1 CIEISTLV
9 LTRVLHMLLTRH
21 TVPGPER
28 LVAGD
33 HRARKALRCCSG
45 KTYTMDQRKNESIV
59 PSFTQ
64 LEDFLTEHDS
74 NVVWLLVA
82 TILSC
87 GWIIYLTY
95 YNSRNVGLILTL
107 VLNRLHKRGYIHIG
121 SFSFSVLSGKVM
133 VREIYYITEDMSIRI
148 QDGFIIFRWWKM
160 YNPKQKQHDPKA
172 ETRLYVTVND
182 FEFHVYNRS
191 DLYGRLQELFG
202 LEPTIVPPRKEED
215 KTQGAGGARTQ
226 SKIERVKVKTES
238 QDPTSSW
245 RSLIPVVKVSVSTGR
260 LAFGNHYQPQT
271 LCVSFDDAFLTYTT
285 KPPSSHLDQFMHIV
299 KGKLENVRVMLV
311 PSPRYVGLQNDEP
324 PRLMGEGFVVMHSND
339 VDVYYYMDEPGLVP
353 EEVEENIDGETS
365 SEDCKLQDLPPC
377 WGLDIVCGK
386 GTDFNYGPWAD
397 RQRDC
402 LWKFFFP
409 PDYQVLKVSEIA
421 QPGRPRQVLAF
432 ELRMNIIADAT
443 VDLLFTKNRFLV
455 TTESKGECVVM
466 ISVSRQLSSM
476 QETNAVHV
484 NVGAGSYLEI
494 NIPVTV
500 EEGGYTPAIKG
511 QLLHVDATTSMQY
524 RALLEAEMLAFHI
537 NASYPRVWNMPQ
549 TWQCELEVYKA
560 TYHFIF
566 AQKHFFTVYLAACG
580 ETLTLDFSLP
590 FTDFVPATC
599 STRFSLRGE
608 EVDLHLFLPDCHPS
622 KYSLFMLVK
631 NCHPH
636 RVAPDSGVAAEC
648 QSGQSGQ
655 KAAKPKAGWV
665 ECWTVPSVVLTIDYT
680 WHPIY
685 PQKADEQLKQSLS
698 EMEETL
704 LSVLRPAQRAPGRAA
719 PPPSAPRP
727 PVDPAELPPDRL
739 HVEMALSPDSQM
751 TLYGPLLNAF
761 LCIKENYFGEDD
773 VYMDFEEAASSP
785 VVSLSTS
792 SSSGWMAA
800 GAENGRQESESPARS
815 PHPLSLRPWDITVL
829 VNLYKVHGRLPVHG
843 TADGPECPT
852 AFLERLCFEMKKGLC
867 ETMLQLVLSPLNV
880 FVSDNYQVATV
891 PRMALG
897 TASGPR
903 PLGLAGCAR
912 VVLPCLTAVFPQRP
926 PADESLREGH
936 ISLSGLQLR
945 AHAMFSAEGLPL
957 GSDSLEYA
965 WLIDVQAGS
974 LTAKVTAPQVW
985 PPHWPA
991 PVMDPAADG
1000 SPARLSSQL
1009 ASLLEWGQTFAFHVV
1024 CREYELERPKSVVL
1038 CQHGVDRRF
1047 CESKL
1052 SCVPGPCPASEE
1064 LKYTMTRVA
1073 LAGADL
1079 HVVEQ
1084 GCATNLKMGAV
1095 RVANCNL
1102 HSPTVGE
1109 GVSAAVQ
1116 DLHVRQFVEQPSS
1129 PRAGLQPA
1137 VLRRACWLEAG
1148 SASLGLVTVDVALAA
1163 DHPSKHEAQRHF
1175 LETHDARTKRDA
1187 LPSHTPRCLS
1197 LCRLWFLWPED
1208 NLTSRRCRS
1217 KCGCLGGCRFFGGTA
1232 GGLDFFRLEELT
1244 PSSSSA
1250 FSSTSAE
1257 SDMCYGQSLLQ
1268 PGERVVTRGVL
1279 TMADST
1285 VARARVPRPGWRGM
1299 DGAKGKEWESKAV
1312 GAEAERRAQP
1322 LSLQVP
1328 LRPHSASSSSE
1339 ESGSS
1344 GAAQPLLAGETESP
1358 ASTSGAEDRVAPR
1371 GFLPPVKRD
1380 EGPAS
1385 APADVSGSSPVS
1397 PHAQERPAGQ
1407 SPLRSPLKRQAS
1419 VCSARLGST
1428 KSLTAAFYGDK
1439 QPAAVGVQ
1447 FSSDVSRSDEN
1458 VLDSPKQR
1466 RSFGSFPYTPSADS
1480 SSFHQYRSMDS
1491 SMSMADSEAYFSA
1504 AEEFEPVSSDEG
1516 PGTYPGRKRKRRQA
1530 QQVDYSRGSVY
1541 HSVEGP
1547 LTGHGESV
1555 LDGRTLP
1562 FRAHP
1567 SQASFV
1573 SALGGEDD
1581 PAEHLHMAEAE
1592 RAEAERAEAEQAPPP
1607 QPARSCYQTYLSQ
1620 FQVVN
1625 WAARHPANK
1634 RTSKSSLHRPLD
1646 LDTPTS
1652 EDSSSSC
1659 EQLSVPTFK
1668 VVKQGLTANALL
1680 DRGLRLSGPTP
1691 TTPYTPLEKKA
1702 GDDTEDEPLVGE
1714 CGPGQPAAQA
1724 RTAAVV
1730 EVRGAVDVVLTPLV
1744 AEALDR
1750 YIEALAH
1757 CASARHPAAIV
1768 DDLHARVL
1776 REVLQSSRPTFSEQL
1791 SSKQDVR
1798 GTKTEHPP
1806 TLGTTTHG
1814 QAQTPLT
1821 RKQDGVT
1828 VRGLQASVSIPK
1840 VNLCLLQASV
1850 EEPPGAAPGRAV
1862 AHVSLVALC
1871 FDRITTQVRMNRG
1884 VVEEASTGTEPVR
1897 TSEFGGY
1904 VHATKMQPQSSGSLR
1919 SNAGAEK
1926 GQEIAAKLNIHRVH
1940 GQLRGLDTTGTGTC
1954 AITAIPFEK
1963 SKVLFTLEELDEFT
1977 FVDETDQQALP
1988 DVTRIGPS
1996 QEKWGWIMFECG
2008 LENLTI
2014 KGGRQSGAVLYDA
2027 LGVMGQAN
2035 VAERGGTPTPNDS
2048 SDSPTGSGY
2057 NTDVSEDALPCG
2069 RASPS
2074 SDLNGNSASDEQDE
2088 GVESDDLKKDLPL
2101 MPPPPDSCSMK
2112 LAIRELW
2119 FSFAAPTNVR
2129 SPAHTF
2135 SRQLNLLSTATPAVG
2150 AWLVPVDQL
2159 TSSLRRLETEGT
2171 LRVCAVMGC
2180 IMTEALENKSVHF
2193 PLRSKYNRLTKV
2205 ARALQEN
2212 PSCLLC
2218 GILHHYLHQARHSVI
2233 EDATTSDGLPAL
2245 VTLKKGLVALAR
2257 QWMKFIVVTPAFKG
2271 VSLHRPAQPLKPHP
2285 SGDQEP
2291 EDGLGL
2297 DSGGGL
2303 QSDTS
2308 ADGAEFEFDAATVSE
2323 HTMLLEGPA
2332 GRPPPGSSAPV
2343 TGAELMRKLSKT
2355 HTHSDSALRI
2365 KGSHPYHSLSYT
2377 SGETATDSPAHGGR
2391 AGAPARESP
2400 RKESLLSYLTG
2411 SFPSLHNLL
2420 EGTPQRGGTAGRS
2433 GSLTRTGTTLAT
2445 DMLSEHPLLSEPSS
2459 VSFYNWMSNAVG
2471 GRAGAAQE
2479 SPIPRPGHGSLPTG
2493 VAPNLPTIPSAS
2505 DFNTVLSSDQ
2515 NTLDGTQSQH
2525 STSQDDVAGVEEA
2538 HPGFPAV
2545 QLADAQV
2552 VFRPLLS
2559 HTGVQAQ
2566 DAAPLCCRMHFGE
2579 HLSFSGALDRL
2590 RADIVDSDTAKERRG
2605 RRARRPGHVNLPPLE
2620 FKPALMLETF
2630 SLSAVVM
2637 EKSVC
2642 TPRPPAHALSFHD
2655 LSKRHHSTLHCDFT
2669 VSCRSIS
2676 QHVDM
2681 ALVRLVHQFSTMVD
2695 GIKATQTD
2703 IKLSRYTAGSASPTP
2718 TFRTRKHRDFRSSDF
2733 SRSSRGS
2740 LNGGNRAG
2748 NAKGKR
2754 APAEGGRKEPRG
2766 KNSLGRSERRTSKV
2780 SRKGSKDVVDHTAIH
2795 MDDSDSVTVS
2805 EQSEPSA
2812 ECWQNMYKLLN
2823 FYSLISDPTGVLEAS
2838 SEAFGPAGNGRRP
2851 SCFRAASQCPQSC
2864 RPRHPGC
2871 GQRVRKAG
2879 QCRESRPGRPR
2890 GPPALRGS
2898 RPGSGRPLGWRWA
2911 GLRLA
2916 LRPSRRVPGVRSP
2929 AEPPCRV
2936 VFEDEQ
2942 DDGSL
2947 ARAQRKRS
2955 VAAAAEPQHVTLI
2968 VFGIGTVT
2976 RTHLEADIG
2985 GLTMESEL
2993 KRIHGSFTLKER
3005 MKEDDRD
3012 LRHRAHRECLP
3023 GPGCPTR
3030 GSSPSRVLPRRAP
3043 PREGLREATPF
3054 LETVVKCSV
3063 AKSQA
3068 LYSAQRGL
3076 RTSNAA
3082 VAKLGAVSV
3091 SIPQHPAT
3099 LHGMM
3104 VRSSHQL
3111 SQQISDLLRPP
3122 SAAPPPAKEDIATPL
3137 PSEKTPTSINQTP
3150 IETNEFPQLPEG
3162 LEKKPIVLKFSAMLD
3177 GIAIGAALLPSLKA
3191 EYKMG
3196 RMRSHGV
3203 TGAQTRFTFELPN
3216 HRLRFTSKV
3225 SATDLST
3232 IPPSASLTLPPV
3244 TMSGK
3249 YVMEE
3254 PDGASDPAWSL
3265 DELPPKQGHYLRGNY
3280 LRCVAEVRLRAL
3292 APSRSPPLLRPRPSF
3307 LSLQATPRL
3316 TKGWESEALG
3326 RLRTPSPD
3334 GTFTARLRLQVGSF
3348 EHNLTTDLLNHLVF
3362 VQKVFM
3368 KEVNE
3373 VIQKVSGG
3381 EQPIPLWNEP
3391 DGTADGEKPKILLYS
3406 LNLQFKGIQVTATT
3420 PSMRAVR
3427 LETGLIELELSN
3439 RLQTKASPGSSS
3451 CLKLFG
3457 KCQVDLNLALGQ
3469 IVKHQVYEEAG
3480 SDFHQVAY
3488 FKTRI
3493 GLRNALREEISG
3505 SSDREAVLITLNRP
3519 IVYAQPVAFD
3529 RAVLFWLNYKA
3540 AYDNWNEQR
3549 MALHRDIHVATK
3561 EVVDMLPGIQQTS
3574 AQALGTLFLQLTV
3587 NDLGICL
3594 PISSAAQSTH
3604 PGDLD
3609 TGSALVLTIES
3620 TLITA
3625 CSSESLVSKGH
3636 FKNFCIRFAD
3646 GFETSWDDWKPEVRG
3661 DLVMNACVV
3670 PDGTYEVCSRTAGQA
3685 AAESSSAGTWTL
3697 NVLWKMCGI
3706 DVHMDP
3712 NIGKRLSALGNTL
3725 TTLTGEEDADDIADL
3740 TSVNMADLSDEDE
3753 VDAASPTAHMEAAD
3767 YRRPGAPGSQAGE
3780 LRGRKAVKRVVDIRE
3795 LNEQAKVIDDLKK
3808 LGASEGTIN
3817 QEIQRYQ
3824 QLESVAANDI
3834 RRDVRK
3840 KLRRSSMR
3848 AASLKD
3854 KWGLS
3859 YKPSYSRSKSISA
3872 SGRPPLKRMERTSSR
3887 LGEAE
3892 ELPEIRVDAAS
3903 PGPRVTFSI
3912 QDTVRV
3918 PRHVVLAAA
3927 EAPKV
3932 RCQGRAAPHCCSA
3945 GACSGLKKTVWG
3957 STPQPSVPGEGCFQ
3971 FPEETELDLLS
3982 VTVDGPPY
3990 YSSHS
3995 EGSCSVFS
4003 SPKTPGGLSPGLTFQ
4018 SEEGRRDD
4026 SLSSSSEDSEKDEDH
4041 ERGRLCVYR
4050 RPLHA
4055 TRKKA
4060 TGFAAVHQLFTE
4072 RWPTAPVGRSLGGAA
4087 TERNIDFELDI
4098 RVEIDSGK
4106 CVLHPS
4112 TLLQEHDDMG
4122 LRRSCDRSSRSLD
4135 QDSPS
4140 KKKKFHANYASTTH
4154 LMAGKKVPSSLQT
4167 KPGDQET
4174 TVFYIPGV
4182 DVKLHYN
4189 SKTLKTESPN
4199 ASRGSSLPRTL
4210 SKESKL
4216 YAKGKGGAGVKTAK
4230 LYAWVALQSLPEEMV
4245 ISPCLLDFLEKAL
4258 ETIPITPIE
4267 RNFTT
4272 VSSQDEDMGHF
4283 EMPDPLEE
4291 STTSLVSSSTSAY
4304 ASFPVDVVVYV
4315 RVQPSQIKFSCLPVS
4330 RVECMLKLPSLDLVF
4345 SSNRGELEMLG
4356 AVHPAEAPS
4365 PGGTTAQSGARPCA
4379 SKSGTPG
4386 SSGLG
4391 SPLGRSRH
4399 SSSQSDLSGASSS
4412 SSGLSFT
4419 ACMSDFSLYVFHP
4432 YGAGKQKTA
4441 VSGLTAGSGGLG
4453 NVDEEPTSVTGRKDS
4468 LSINLEFVKVSLSR
4482 IRRSGG
4488 ASFSDG
4494 QPSGKSAGKVD
4505 TTLINISAVCDIG
4518 SASFKYDMR
4527 RLSEILAFPRAWY
4540 RRSIARRLFLGDQ
4553 TINLPTSGPGTP
4565 DSIEGI
4571 SQHLSPESSR
4581 KAYCRAWEQPSQ
4593 SASFSHTPQS
4603 PSVFGEH
4610 MASSTMSPGTA
4621 AQSLKSPVPTRSRSV
4636 SDSSVPRRD
4645 SLSKTSTPFNK
4656 SSKAASQQ
4664 GAPWETLVVFAIN
4677 LKQLNVQMNMSNVM
4691 GNTTW
4696 TTSGLKS
4703 QGRLSVGSNR
4713 DREISMSVGLGRSQL
4728 DSKGGV
4734 VGGTIDVNAL
4744 EMVAHISEHP
4754 NQQPS
4759 HKIQITMGS
4768 TEARVDYMGSSILMG
4783 IFSNADLKLQDE
4795 WKVNLYNTLDS
4806 SMTDKSEIFVHGD
4819 LKWDIFQVM
4828 ISRSTTPDLI
4838 KIGMK
4843 LQEFFTQQFDTSKR
4857 ALSTWGPVPYL
4868 PPKMTTTNLER
4879 SSQEQLLDAAHHRHW
4894 PGVLKV
4900 VSGCHISLFQVP
4912 LPEDGMQFGGSMSL
4926 HGNHMTL
4933 ACFHGPNFRSKS
4945 WALFH
4950 LEEPNIAFWTEAQKI
4965 WEDGSS
4971 DHSTYIVQ
4979 TLDFHLGH
4987 NTMVT
4992 KPCGALESPMA
5003 TITKITRRRHENP
5016 PHGVASVKEWFNY
5029 VTATRNEELN
5039 LLRNVDAN
5047 NMENSTAVKNSS
5059 LLSGF
5064 RGGSSYNH
5072 ETETI
5077 FALPRMQL
5085 DFKSIHVQ
5093 EPQEPSLQDANQKP
5107 KVECSVVTEFT
5118 DHICVTMDAELIMF
5132 LHDLVSAYLKEKE
5145 KAIFPPRIL
5154 STRPGQ
5160 KSPII
5165 LHDDSS
5171 SEKDR
5176 EDGITYTTVDWRDFM
5191 CNTWHLEP
5199 TLRLISWTGRK
5210 IDPVGVDYIL
5220 QKLGFHHART
5230 TIPKWLQRGVM
5241 DPLDKV
5247 LSVLIK
5253 KLVRPAEAEGP
5264 GPAGPEPVALSS
5276 AVCSRRLG
5284 RSLPLKVPRSRRA
5297 PRGEHWSPAG
5307 RTAGRCSPT
5316 GSAAGSSGLRSP
5328 KPRGGGRGASQLQA
5342 AAPSR
5347 TPQRAPGSRLA
5358 PGVWRSGPPRDTG
5371 ARTREPAASGAPAW
5385 PRGRRGEGE
5394 PG

>member
-1 CIEISTLV
+1 MEQ
-9 LTRVLHMLLTRH
+9 
-21 TVPGPER
+21 
-28 LVAGD
+28 
-33 HRARKALRCCSG
+33 K
-45 KTYTMDQRKNESIV
+45 KNDSIV
-59 PSFTQ
+59 PSITQ
-64 LEDFLTEHDS
+64 LEHFLTEHDS

-107 VLNRLHKRGYIHIG
+107 VLNRLYKHGYIHIG

-172 ETRLYVTVND
+172 ETRLYIMVND

-191 DLYGRLQELFG
+191 ALYGQLQELFG
-202 LEPTIVPPRKEED
+202 LDPTIIPSRKEDE
-215 KTQGAGGARTQ
+215 KAQENGRETTR
-226 SKIERVKVKTES
+226 SNLESVKVKTES
-238 QDPTSSW
+238 QDPSSSW
-245 RSLIPVVKVSVSTGR
+245 RSLIPVIKVNVSTGR

-271 LCVSFDDAFLTYTT
+271 LCINFDDAFLTYTT
-285 KPPSSHLDQFMHIV
+285 KPPSSHLDQFMHIL

-311 PSPRYVGLQNDEP
+311 PSPRYVGLQTDEP
-324 PRLMGEGFVVMHSND
+324 PRLMGEGFVVMQSND
-339 VDVYYYMDEPGLVP
+339 VDIYYYMDEPGLVP
-353 EEVEENIDGETS
+353 EETEENNDGETTD
-365 SEDCKLQDLPPC
+365 EDSKLQDLPPC

-409 PDYQVLKVSEIA
+409 PDYQIMKVSEIA
-421 QPGRPRQVLAF
+421 QPGKPRQILAF

-443 VDLLFTKNRFLV
+443 IDLLFTKNR
-455 TTESKGECVVM
+455 
-466 ISVSRQLSSM
+466 
-476 QETNAVHV
+476 ETNAVHV

-494 NIPVTV
+494 NIPMTV
-500 EEGGYTPAIKG
+500 SENGYSPAIKG
-511 QLLHVDATTSMQY
+511 QLLHVDATSSMQY
-524 RALLEAEMLAFHI
+524 RTLLEAEMLAFHI
-537 NASYPRVWNMPQ
+537 NANYPRIWNMPQ
-549 TWQCELEVYKA
+549 TWQCEVEVYKA

-566 AQKHFFTVYLAACG
+566 AQKNFFADLIQDWSSDSAPDIFSFVPYIWNFKVMFHQFEMIWAANQHNWIDCSTKQQENVYLAACG
-580 ETLTLDFSLP
+580 ETLNIIFSLP
-590 FTDFVPATC
+590 FTDFVPTTC
-599 STRFSLRGE
+599 NTRFSLRGE
-608 EVDLHLFLPDCHPS
+608 DVDLHLFLPDCHPS

-631 NCHPH
+631 DCHPNKIS
-636 RVAPDSGVAAEC
+636 PESCISAEC
-648 QSGQSGQ
+648 QSGQKTG
-655 KAAKPKAGWV
+655 KPKWRNITQEEAGWV
-665 ECWTVPSVVLTIDYT
+665 ECWTVPSVTFTIDYT

-698 EMEETL
+698 EMEETM
-704 LSVLRPAQRAPGRAA
+704 LSV
-719 PPPSAPRP
+719 PRP
-727 PVDPAELPPDRL
+727 SQKTADRIISSPTASTRLPIDPSELPPDKL
-739 HVEMALSPDSQM
+739 HVELEVSPDSQI

-761 LCIKENYFGEDD
+761 LFIKENYFGEDD
-773 VYMDFEEAASSP
+773 MYTDFEEVISSP
-785 VVSLSTS
+785 VLSMSTS
-792 SSSGWMAA
+792 SSSGWTAV
-800 GAENGRQESESPARS
+800 GLENDKKGSESSAKPV
-815 PHPLSLRPWDITVL
+815 HPLTLRPWDITVL
-829 VNLYKVHGRLPVHG
+829 VNVYKVHGRLPVHSS
-843 TADGPECPT
+843 TDGPECPT
-852 AFLERLCFEMKKGLC
+852 AFLERLCFEMKKGFR
-867 ETMLQLVLSPLNV
+867 ETMLQLVLSPLNL
-880 FVSDNYQVATV
+880 FLNDSY
-891 PRMALG
+891 
-897 TASGPR
+897 
-903 PLGLAGCAR
+903 
-912 VVLPCLTAVFPQRP
+912 QRP
-926 PADESLREGH
+926 SVDELLREGH

-945 AHAMFSAEGLPL
+945 AHAMFSAEGLPV
-957 GSDSLEYA
+957 GSDTLEYA
-965 WLIDVQAGS
+965 WLIDVQAGC
-974 LTAKVTAPQVW
+974 LTAKVTAPQ
-985 PPHWPA
+985 
-991 PVMDPAADG
+991 
-1000 SPARLSSQL
+1000 L
-1009 ASLLEWGQTFAFHVV
+1009 ACLLEWGQMFVFHVM
-1024 CREYELERPKSVVL
+1024 CREFELERPKSVIM
-1038 CQHGVDRRF
+1038 CQHGIDRRF
-1047 CESKL
+1047 CESKMN
-1052 SCVPGPCPASEE
+1052 CVPGPCPASDD
-1064 LKYTMTRVA
+1064 LKYTMTR
-1073 LAGADL
+1073 LAVDGADL
-1079 HVVEQ
+1079 YIVEH
-1084 GCATNLKMGAV
+1084 GCATNIKMGAV

-1102 HSPTVGE
+1102 HNQFVGE
-1109 GVSAAVQ
+1109 GISAAIQ
-1116 DLHVRQFVEQPSS
+1116 DFQMRQYVEQVNTC
-1129 PRAGLQPA
+1129 RVGLQPA
-1137 VLRRACWLEAG
+1137 ILRRAYWLEAG
-1148 SASLGLVTVDVALAA
+1148 SVNLGLITADIALAV
-1163 DHPSKHEAQRHF
+1163 DHHSKHEVQRHF
-1175 LETHDARTKRDA
+1175 LETHDSRIK
-1187 LPSHTPRCLS
+1187 
-1197 LCRLWFLWPED
+1197 RLWFLWPDD
-1208 NLTSRRCRS
+1208 NVKNKRS
-1217 KCGCLGGCRFFGGTA
+1217 KNKCGCLGGCRFFGGTVT
-1232 GGLDFFRLEELT
+1232 GLDFFKLEEMT

-1257 SDMCYGQSLLQ
+1257 SDMFYGQSLLQ
-1268 PGERVVTRGVL
+1268 PGEWIITKEIPKIIDSKTNGVKRKDW
-1279 TMADST
+1279 DSRS
-1285 VARARVPRPGWRGM
+1285 VGIEIER
-1299 DGAKGKEWESKAV
+1299 KA
-1312 GAEAERRAQP
+1312 QH
-1322 LSLQVP
+1322 LCLQVP
-1328 LRPHSASSSSE
+1328 LRSHSSSSSSE
-1339 ESGSS
+1339 ENSS
-1344 GAAQPLLAGETESP
+1344 SSAALPLLAGEKESP
-1358 ASTSGAEDRVAPR
+1358 SSATEDHMGQKEFVSGAKRED
-1371 GFLPPVKRD
+1371 GH
-1380 EGPAS
+1380 GS
-1385 APADVSGSSPVS
+1385 TPADVSESSPVS
-1397 PHAQERPAGQ
+1397 PNNQERSVGQ

-1419 VCSARLGST
+1419 VCSTRLGST

-1439 QPAAVGVQ
+1439 QPVPVGVQ

-1480 SSFHQYRSMDS
+1480 NSFHQYRSMDS

-1504 AEEFEPVSSDEG
+1504 AEEFEPISSDEG
-1516 PGTYPGRKRKRRQA
+1516 PGTYPGRKKRKKQA
-1530 QQVDYSRGSVY
+1530 QQIEYSRGSIY

-1547 LTGHGESV
+1547 LTSTVHGEASQ
-1555 LDGRTLP
+1555 DPKTLP
-1562 FRAHP
+1562 IKTHA

-1573 SALGGEDD
+1573 SAVGGEDELV
-1581 PAEHLHMAEAE
+1581 EHMYIGEAE
-1592 RAEAERAEAEQAPPP
+1592 KTVESDQITSQ
-1607 QPARSCYQTYLSQ
+1607 QPIMTCYQSYLTQ

-1625 WAARHPANK
+1625 WSVKHPTNK

-1652 EDSSSSC
+1652 EESASSL
-1659 EQLSVPTFK
+1659 EHLSVPTFK
-1668 VVKQGLTANALL
+1668 IVKQGLTANALL
-1680 DRGLRLSGPTP
+1680 DRGMQLTGSTSN
-1691 TTPYTPLEKKA
+1691 TPYTPLEKKTMDNT
-1702 GDDTEDEPLVGE
+1702 DDETITEEWTLDHPVS
-1714 CGPGQPAAQA
+1714 QT
-1724 RTAAVV
+1724 RTTAIV
-1730 EVRGAVDVVLTPLV
+1730 EIKGTVDVVLTPLV

-1750 YIEALAH
+1750 YIEAMVH
-1757 CASARHPAAIV
+1757 CASTQHPAAIV
-1768 DDLHARVL
+1768 DDLHYKVL
-1776 REVLQSSRPTFSEQL
+1776 REAVQNSKTTFSENL

-1798 GTKTEHPP
+1798 GTKTENPA
-1806 TLGTTTHG
+1806 TGTTNQG
-1814 QAQTPLT
+1814 QAQTNLSL
-1821 RKQDGVT
+1821 KQDNVKIK
-1828 VRGLQASVSIPK
+1828 GLQANVTIPK

-1850 EEPPGAAPGRAV
+1850 EETPGIASGKTV
-1862 AHVSLVALC
+1862 THVSLVALC
-1871 FDRITTQVRMNRG
+1871 FDRIATQVRMNRG
-1884 VVEEASTGTEPVR
+1884 LIEETSNNADTGRNSVTFDRYIHAS
-1897 TSEFGGY
+1897 
-1904 VHATKMQPQSSGSLR
+1904 KMQPQSSGSLR

-1926 GQEIAAKLNIHRVH
+1926 GKEIAAKLNVHRVH
-1940 GQLRGLDTTGTGTC
+1940 GQLRGLDTTDIGTC

-1963 SKVLFTLEELDEFT
+1963 SKVLFTLEELDEFS
-1977 FVDETDQQALP
+1977 FIDETDQQAVP

-1996 QEKWGWIMFECG
+1996 QERWGWIMFECG
-2008 LENLTI
+2008 IENLTI
-2014 KGGRQSGAVLYDA
+2014 KGGRQSGAVLYSTF
-2027 LGVMGQAN
+2027 GVMGKSSAT
-2035 VAERGGTPTPNDS
+2035 ERGGLLASNNS

-2057 NTDVSEDALPCG
+2057 NTDVSDDNLPCD
-2069 RASPS
+2069 RSPS
-2074 SDLNGNSASDEQDE
+2074 SDINGNSVSDEQDE

-2112 LAIRELW
+2112 LTIKEIW
-2119 FSFAAPTNVR
+2119 FSFAAPTNMR
-2129 SPAHTF
+2129 SPAHIF

-2150 AWLVPVDQL
+2150 AWLVPIDQL
-2159 TSSLRRLETEGT
+2159 KSSLNRLETEGT
-2171 LRVCAVMGC
+2171 LRICAVMGC
-2180 IMTEALENKSVHF
+2180 IMTEALENKSMHF

-2205 ARALQEN
+2205 ARFLQEN

-2218 GILHHYLHQARHSVI
+2218 NILHHYLHQANYSII
-2233 EDATTSDGLPAL
+2233 EDATMSDGLPAL

-2271 VSLHRPAQPLKPHP
+2271 VSLHRPAQPLKPQTAACH
-2285 SGDQEP
+2285 EH
-2291 EDGLGL
+2291 EDGVGL
-2297 DSGGGL
+2297 DNGGGL

-2323 HTMLLEGPA
+2323 HTMLLEGTA
-2332 GRPPPGSSAPV
+2332 TRPPPAGVSSGPV
-2343 TGAELMRKLSKT
+2343 TGAEIMRKLSKS
-2355 HTHSDSALRI
+2355 HTHSDSALKI
-2365 KGSHPYHSLSYT
+2365 KGIHPYQSLSYT
-2377 SGETATDSPAHGGR
+2377 SGDTATDSPVHVGR
-2391 AGAPARESP
+2391 SGMPVKESP

-2420 EGTPQRGGTAGRS
+2420 EGTPQRSTTAVKS
-2433 GSLTRTGTTLAT
+2433 SSLTRTGNTVAT

-2471 GRAGAAQE
+2471 NRGGVVQE
-2479 SPIPRPGHGSLPTG
+2479 SPNTKSGHNSLPTG

-2515 NTLDGTQSQH
+2515 NTLDGTHSQH
-2525 STSQDDVAGVEEA
+2525 STSQDDIAGVEEGNQ
-2538 HPGFPAV
+2538 GFPAV

-2552 VFRPLLS
+2552 VFKPLLS
-2559 HTGVQAQ
+2559 HTGIQSQ
-2566 DAAPLCCRMHFGE
+2566 DAVPLCYRMYFGE
-2579 HLSFSGALDRL
+2579 YLSFSGTLDCL
-2590 RADIVDSDTAKERRG
+2590 RADIVDSDTTKERKSK
-2605 RRARRPGHVNLPPLE
+2605 RARRQGAVNLPPLE

-2630 SLSAVVM
+2630 SISAVVM
-2637 EKSVC
+2637 EKSMC
-2642 TPRPPAHALSFHD
+2642 TPQNSTNALSFHD
-2655 LSKRHHSTLHCDFT
+2655 LNKRYYNTFHCNFT
-2669 VSCRSIS
+2669 ISCQSIS

-2681 ALVRLVHQFSTMVD
+2681 ALVRLIHQFSTMID
-2695 GIKATQTD
+2695 DIKATQTD

-2718 TFRTRKHRDFRSSDF
+2718 TFKTRKHRDFRSSDF

-2740 LNGGNRAG
+2740 INGGNRVN
-2748 NAKGKR
+2748 NAKNKR
-2754 APAEGGRKEPRG
+2754 TNNENNKKESRN

-2780 SRKGSKDVVDHTAIH
+2780 SRKGSKDVVDHMTIH
-2795 MDDSDSVTVS
+2795 MDDSDSITVS

-2823 FYSLISDPTGVLEAS
+2823 FYSLISDPTGILEKS
-2838 SEAFGPAGNGRRP
+2838 SETFGPT
-2851 SCFRAASQCPQSC
+2851 
-2864 RPRHPGC
+2864 
-2871 GQRVRKAG
+2871 
-2879 QCRESRPGRPR
+2879 
-2890 GPPALRGS
+2890 
-2898 RPGSGRPLGWRWA
+2898 
-2911 GLRLA
+2911 
-2916 LRPSRRVPGVRSP
+2916 GVRSP
-2929 AEPPCRV
+2929 TEPACRV
-2936 VFEDEQ
+2936 VFENEQ
-2942 DDGSL
+2942 DNSSL
-2947 ARAQRKRS
+2947 SKTQRKRS
-2955 VAAAAEPQHVTLI
+2955 LVTSEPQHVTLI
-2968 VFGIGTVT
+2968 VFGIGMVN

-2993 KRIHGSFTLKER
+2993 KRIHGSFTLKEK
-3005 MKEDDRD
+3005 MKDVLHQKMTETCATAHIGGVNIVLLEGITPNIQLEDF
-3012 LRHRAHRECLP
+3012 
-3023 GPGCPTR
+3023 PT
-3030 GSSPSRVLPRRAP
+3030 SPTSTAKQ
-3043 PREGLREATPF
+3043 EF
-3054 LETVVKCSV
+3054 LTVVKCSI

-3076 RTSNAA
+3076 KTNNAA
-3082 VAKLGAVSV
+3082 VLKVGAISIN
-3091 SIPQHPAT
+3091 IPQHPAT
-3099 LHGMM
+3099 LHSMM

-3111 SQQISDLLRPP
+3111 SKQISDLIRQPSTAPQPP
-3122 SAAPPPAKEDIATPL
+3122 KEDVATPL
-3137 PSEKTPTSINQTP
+3137 PSEKTPTSVNQTP
-3150 IETNEFPQLPEG
+3150 VETNEFPQLPEG
-3162 LEKKPIVLKFSAMLD
+3162 LEKKPIVLKFSAMID

-3196 RMRSHGV
+3196 RMRSHGM

-3225 SATDLST
+3225 SATDMST
-3232 IPPSASLTLPPV
+3232 IPPSANLNLPPV

-3254 PDGASDPAWSL
+3254 HDTYSDQIWSI
-3265 DELPPKQGHYLRGNY
+3265 DELPTKQGYYLQGNY
-3280 LRCVAEVRLRAL
+3280 LRCVAE
-3292 APSRSPPLLRPRPSF
+3292 
-3307 LSLQATPRL
+3307 
-3316 TKGWESEALG
+3316 
-3326 RLRTPSPD
+3326 
-3334 GTFTARLRLQVGSF
+3334 VGSF

-3381 EQPIPLWNEP
+3381 EQPIPLWNEH
-3391 DGTADGEKPKILLYS
+3391 DGTTDGEKPKILLYS
-3406 LNLQFKGIQVTATT
+3406 LSLQFKGIQVTATT

-3427 LETGLIELELSN
+3427 FETGLIELELSN
-3439 RLQTKASPGSSS
+3439 RIQTKAMPGSTSY
-3451 CLKLFG
+3451 LKLFG

-3519 IVYAQPVAFD
+3519 IVFAQPVAFD

-3549 MALHRDIHVATK
+3549 LALHKDIHMATK

-3574 AQALGTLFLQLTV
+3574 AQAFGTLFLQLTV
-3587 NDLGICL
+3587 HDLGICL
-3594 PISSAAQSTH
+3594 PITNAPQTNHTA
-3604 PGDLD
+3604 DLD

-3646 GFETSWDDWKPEVRG
+3646 GFETSWDDWKPEIRG

-3712 NIGKRLSALGNTL
+3712 NIGKRLNALGNTL
-3725 TTLTGEEDADDIADL
+3725 TTLTGEEDVDDIADL
-3740 TSVNMADLSDEDE
+3740 NSVNIADLSDEDE
-3753 VDAASPTAHMEAAD
+3753 VDTMSPTIHAETVD
-3767 YRRPGAPGSQAGE
+3767 YRRQGASGSQVGE
-3780 LRGRKAVKRVVDIRE
+3780 QRGRKFVKRLVDIRE

-3824 QLESVAANDI
+3824 QLESVAVNDI

-3854 KWGLS
+3854 KWGLG
-3859 YKPSYSRSKSISA
+3859 YKPSYNRSKTISA
-3872 SGRPPLKRMERTSSR
+3872 SGRPPLKRMDRASSR
-3887 LGEAE
+3887 LGDSE

-3903 PGPRVTFSI
+3903 PGPRVTFNI
-3912 QDTVRV
+3912 QD
-3918 PRHVVLAAA
+3918 
-3927 EAPKV
+3927 
-3932 RCQGRAAPHCCSA
+3932 
-3945 GACSGLKKTVWG
+3945 
-3957 STPQPSVPGEGCFQ
+3957 
-3971 FPEETELDLLS
+3971 
-3982 VTVDGPPY
+3982 PP
-3990 YSSHS
+3990 
-3995 EGSCSVFS
+3995 
-4003 SPKTPGGLSPGLTFQ
+4003 
-4018 SEEGRRDD
+4018 EEGRRDD
-4026 SLSSSSEDSEKDEDH
+4026 SLSSTSEDSEKEEDH
-4041 ERGRLCVYR
+4041 EREKAYFYR
-4050 RPLHA
+4050 KPQNT

-4060 TGFAAVHQLFTE
+4060 TGFAAVHQLFTD
-4072 RWPTAPVGRSLGGAA
+4072 RWPTTPANRNVTGTT

-4098 RVEIDSGK
+4098 RVEIDCGK
-4106 CVLHPS
+4106 CVLHPT
-4112 TLLQEHDDMG
+4112 TLQQEHDEIS
-4122 LRRSCDRSSRSLD
+4122 LRRSYDRSSRSLD
-4135 QDSPS
+4135 QESPS
-4140 KKKKFHANYASTTH
+4140 KKKKFQTNYASTTH
-4154 LMAGKKVPSSLQT
+4154 LLAGKKVPSSLQT
-4167 KPGDQET
+4167 KPSDLET

-4216 YAKGKGGAGVKTAK
+4216 YAKGKGSGGVKTAK

-4267 RNFTT
+4267 RNYAA
-4272 VSSQDEDMGHF
+4272 VSSQDEDMGQF
-4283 EMPDPLEE
+4283 EIQDSLEE
-4291 STTSLVSSSTSAY
+4291 STASLVSSSTSAY
-4304 ASFPVDVVVYV
+4304 SSFPVDVVVYV

-4345 SSNRGELEMLG
+4345 SSNRGELETL
-4356 AVHPAEAPS
+4356 
-4365 PGGTTAQSGARPCA
+4365 GTTCPTENLAVGGNTSQTGSKNSGN
-4379 SKSGTPG
+4379 KTGIPG

-4391 SPLGRSRH
+4391 SPLGRTRH
-4399 SSSQSDLSGASSS
+4399 SSSQSDLTSSNS
-4412 SSGLSFT
+4412 NSSGLSFT

-4432 YGAGKQKTA
+4432 YGAGKQKSA
-4441 VSGLTAGSGGLG
+4441 VTGLTPGSGALG

-4488 ASFSDG
+4488 ASFFES
-4494 QPSGKSAGKVD
+4494 QSASKAASKMD

-4553 TINLPTSGPGTP
+4553 TINLPASGPGTP
-4565 DSIEGI
+4565 DSIDGV

-4581 KAYCRAWEQPSQ
+4581 KAYCRTWEQPCQ
-4593 SASFSHTPQS
+4593 SASFTHMAQS
-4603 PSVFGEH
+4603 PNVFNEH
-4610 MASSTMSPGTA
+4610 NTNTSMSPGTA
-4621 AQSLKSPVPTRSRSV
+4621 NHNLKSPAVARSRSV
-4636 SDSSVPRRD
+4636 SDSSVPHRD
-4645 SLSKTSTPFNK
+4645 TLSKTSTPFNK
-4656 SSKAASQQ
+4656 SNKAASQQ
-4664 GAPWETLVVFAIN
+4664 GTPWETLVVFAMN

-4728 DSKGGV
+4728 DSRGGV
-4734 VGGTIDVNAL
+4734 VGGTIDVNTL

-4806 SMTDKSEIFVHGD
+4806 SISDKSEIFVHGD

-4868 PPKMTTTNLER
+4868 PPKTVANIEK
-4879 SSQEQLLDAAHHRHW
+4879 SSHEQLLDAAHHRHW

-4900 VSGCHISLFQVP
+4900 VSGGHISLFQVP

-4971 DHSTYIVQ
+4971 EHSTYVVQ

-5047 NMENSTAVKNSS
+5047 NTESSTTVKSSS

-5093 EPQEPSLQDANQKP
+5093 EPQEPSLQDTSVKP
-5107 KVECSVVTEFT
+5107 TVECSVVTEFT

-5160 KSPII
+5160 KSPVSV
-5165 LHDDSS
+5165 LDESS
-5171 SEKDR
+5171 TERDAEES
-5176 EDGITYTTVDWRDFM
+5176 ITYTTVDWREFM

-5253 KLVRPAEAEGP
+5253 KLGT
-5264 GPAGPEPVALSS
+5264 ALQDEKEKK
-5276 AVCSRRLG
+5276 G
-5284 RSLPLKVPRSRRA
+5284 KDKE
-5297 PRGEHWSPAG
+5297 EH
-5307 RTAGRCSPT
+5307 
-5316 GSAAGSSGLRSP
+5316 
-5328 KPRGGGRGASQLQA
+5328 
-5342 AAPSR
+5342 
-5347 TPQRAPGSRLA
+5347 
-5358 PGVWRSGPPRDTG
+5358 
-5371 ARTREPAASGAPAW
+5371 
-5385 PRGRRGEGE
+5385 
-5394 PG
+5394 

>member
-1 CIEISTLV
+1 
-9 LTRVLHMLLTRH
+9 
-21 TVPGPER
+21 
-28 LVAGD
+28 
-33 HRARKALRCCSG
+33 
-45 KTYTMDQRKNESIV
+45 MDQRKNDSLV
-59 PSFTQ
+59 PSITQ
-64 LEDFLTEHDS
+64 LEDFLTEHNS

-107 VLNRLHKRGYIHIG
+107 VLNRLYKHGYIHIG

-133 VREIYYITEDMSIRI
+133 VREIYYINEDMSIRI

-172 ETRLYVTVND
+172 ETRLYITVND

-191 DLYGRLQELFG
+191 DLYGQLQELFG
-202 LEPTIVPPRKEED
+202 LDPTIIPPKKEDE
-215 KTQGAGGARTQ
+215 KAHENGR
-226 SKIERVKVKTES
+226 ERPQPSLESVKVKSES
-238 QDPTSSW
+238 QDPSSSW
-245 RSLIPVVKVSVSTGR
+245 RSLIPVIKVNVSTGR

-271 LCVSFDDAFLTYTT
+271 LCINFDDAFLTYAT

-324 PRLMGEGFVVMHSND
+324 PRLMGEGFVVMQSND
-339 VDVYYYMDEPGLVP
+339 VDIYYYMDEPGPVP
-353 EEVEENIDGETS
+353 EKSEENIEGETS
-365 SEDCKLQDLPPC
+365 NEDNKLQDLPPC

-409 PDYQVLKVSEIA
+409 PDYQVMKVSEIA
-421 QPGRPRQVLAF
+421 QPGKPRQILAF

-443 VDLLFTKNRFLV
+443 IDLLFTKNR
-455 TTESKGECVVM
+455 
-466 ISVSRQLSSM
+466 
-476 QETNAVHV
+476 ETNAVHV

-494 NIPVTV
+494 NIPMTV
-500 EEGGYTPAIKG
+500 GENGYTPAIKG
-511 QLLHVDATTSMQY
+511 QLLHVDATSSMQY
-524 RALLEAEMLAFHI
+524 RTLLEAEMLAFHI
-537 NASYPRVWNMPQ
+537 NASYPRIWNMPQ
-549 TWQCELEVYKA
+549 KWQCELEVYKA

-566 AQKHFFTVYLAACG
+566 AQKNFFTDLIQDWSSDSAPDIFSFVPYTWNFKIMFHQFEMIWAANQHNWIDCSTKQQENVYLAACG
-580 ETLTLDFSLP
+580 ETLNIDFSLP
-590 FTDFVPATC
+590 FTDFVPTTC
-599 STRFSLRGE
+599 STKFTLKGE
-608 EVDLHLFLPDCHPS
+608 DVDLHLFLPDCHPS

-631 NCHPH
+631 NCHPNKMT
-636 RVAPDSGVAAEC
+636 PESSIPAEC
-648 QSGQSGQ
+648 QSGH
-655 KAAKPKAGWV
+655 KTVKPKWRNITQEKCGWV
-665 ECWTVPSVVLTIDYT
+665 ECWTVPSVKLTIDYT
-680 WHPIY
+680 WHPVY

-698 EMEETL
+698 EMEETM
-704 LSVLRPAQRAPGRAA
+704 LSVLRPSQKAVDRTLSSPTTSSRLAID
-719 PPPSAPRP
+719 PS
-727 PVDPAELPPDRL
+727 ELPPDKL
-739 HVEMALSPDSQM
+739 HVEMELSPDSQI

-761 LCIKENYFGEDD
+761 LSIKENYFGEDD
-773 VYMDFEEAASSP
+773 MYTDFEEIISSP
-785 VVSLSTS
+785 VLSMSTS
-792 SSSGWMAA
+792 SSSGWTAV
-800 GAENGRQESESPARS
+800 GVDNEKKDNESSSKPV
-815 PHPLSLRPWDITVL
+815 HPLSLRPWDITVL

-843 TADGPECPT
+843 STDSPECPT
-852 AFLERLCFEMKKGLC
+852 AFLERLCFEMKKGFR
-867 ETMLQLVLSPLNV
+867 ETMLQLVLSPLNI
-880 FVSDNYQVATV
+880 FLNDSYQ
-891 PRMALG
+891 
-897 TASGPR
+897 
-903 PLGLAGCAR
+903 
-912 VVLPCLTAVFPQRP
+912 QRP
-926 PADESLREGH
+926 PVDEVLREGH

-965 WLIDVQAGS
+965 WLIDVQAGC
-974 LTAKVTAPQVW
+974 LTAKVTAPQ
-985 PPHWPA
+985 
-991 PVMDPAADG
+991 
-1000 SPARLSSQL
+1000 L
-1009 ASLLEWGQTFAFHVV
+1009 ACLLEWGQTFVYHVV
-1024 CREYELERPKSVVL
+1024 CREFELERPKSVII
-1038 CQHGVDRRF
+1038 CQHGIDHRF
-1047 CESKL
+1047 CESKM
-1052 SCVPGPCPASEE
+1052 SCVPGPCQTSDD
-1064 LKYTMTRVA
+1064 LKYTMTR
-1073 LAGADL
+1073 LAVDGADL
-1079 HVVEQ
+1079 YIVEH
-1084 GCATNLKMGAV
+1084 GCATNIKMGAV

-1102 HSPTVGE
+1102 HNQSVGE
-1109 GVSAAVQ
+1109 GISAAIQ
-1116 DLHVRQFVEQPSS
+1116 DFQMRQYIEQLNSC
-1129 PRAGLQPA
+1129 RVGLQPA
-1137 VLRRACWLEAG
+1137 VLRRAYWLEAG
-1148 SASLGLVTVDVALAA
+1148 SANLGLITADVALAA
-1163 DHPSKHEAQRHF
+1163 DHHSKHEVQRHF
-1175 LETHDARTKRDA
+1175 LEIHDSRTK
-1187 LPSHTPRCLS
+1187 
-1197 LCRLWFLWPED
+1197 RLWFLWPDD
-1208 NLTSRRCRS
+1208 NVKNKRS
-1217 KCGCLGGCRFFGGTA
+1217 KNKCGCLGGCRFFGGTVT
-1232 GGLDFFRLEELT
+1232 GLDFFKLEELT

-1250 FSSTSAE
+1250 FSSTSAD
-1257 SDMCYGQSLLQ
+1257 SDMFYGQSLLQ
-1268 PGERVVTRGVL
+1268 PGEWIITKEIPKVIEGKVN
-1279 TMADST
+1279 
-1285 VARARVPRPGWRGM
+1285 GM
-1299 DGAKGKEWESKAV
+1299 KRKDWECKSVGIEVERKA
-1312 GAEAERRAQP
+1312 QH

-1328 LRPHSASSSSE
+1328 LRSHSSSSSSE
-1339 ESGSS
+1339 ENSS
-1344 GAAQPLLAGETESP
+1344 SSAALPLLAADKESP
-1358 ASTSGAEDRVAPR
+1358 SSTTEELLVQKE
-1371 GFLPPVKRD
+1371 FPPGNKRD
-1380 EGPAS
+1380 DGHGSILAE
-1385 APADVSGSSPVS
+1385 VSENGPVS
-1397 PHAQERPAGQ
+1397 PGSQEKSVAQ

-1419 VCSARLGST
+1419 VCSTRLGST

-1439 QPAAVGVQ
+1439 QPVTVGVQ

-1480 SSFHQYRSMDS
+1480 NSFHQYRSMDS

-1516 PGTYPGRKRKRRQA
+1516 PGTYPGRKKKKKQT
-1530 QQVDYSRGSVY
+1530 QQIDYSRGSIY
-1541 HSVEGP
+1541 HSIEGP
-1547 LTGHGESV
+1547 LTSSAHGEGSQ
-1555 LDGRTLP
+1555 DPRTL
-1562 FRAHP
+1562 AIKTHP

-1573 SALGGEDD
+1573 SALGGEDELV
-1581 PAEHLHMAEAE
+1581 EHLYTVESE
-1592 RAEAERAEAEQAPPP
+1592 KSTGNEQITSQ
-1607 QPARSCYQTYLSQ
+1607 QPVMSCYQAYLTQ
-1620 FQVVN
+1620 YQVIN
-1625 WAARHPANK
+1625 WSVKHPTNK

-1652 EDSSSSC
+1652 EENSSSF
-1659 EQLSVPTFK
+1659 EQLFVPTFK
-1668 VVKQGLTANALL
+1668 VIKQGLTANALL
-1680 DRGLRLSGPTP
+1680 DRGMQLSGSTSN
-1691 TTPYTPLEKKA
+1691 TPYTPLEKK
-1702 GDDTEDEPLVGE
+1702 GMDNTDDETLTEEWNLD
-1714 CGPGQPAAQA
+1714 QPVSQT
-1724 RTAAVV
+1724 RTTAIV
-1730 EVRGAVDVVLTPLV
+1730 EIKGTVDVVLTPLV

-1750 YIEALAH
+1750 YIEAMVH
-1757 CASARHPAAIV
+1757 CVSTRHPAAIV
-1768 DDLHARVL
+1768 DDLHS
-1776 REVLQSSRPTFSEQL
+1776 EVLSEAIQNSKTTFSENL
-1791 SSKQDVR
+1791 SSKPDVR
-1798 GTKTEHPP
+1798 GTKPEQP
-1806 TLGTTTHG
+1806 TTGTATANQG
-1814 QAQTPLT
+1814 QAQTNLSL
-1821 RKQDGVT
+1821 KQDNVT
-1828 VRGLQASVSIPK
+1828 IKGLQANVTIPK

-1850 EEPPGAAPGRAV
+1850 EESSSSAAGRSV
-1862 AHVSLVALC
+1862 THVSLVALC
-1871 FDRITTQVRMNRG
+1871 FDRIATQVRMNRG
-1884 VVEEASTGTEPVR
+1884 VVEETSNNAEPGR
-1897 TSEFGGY
+1897 TSVNFDRY
-1904 VHATKMQPQSSGSLR
+1904 VHASKMQPQSSGSLR
-1919 SNAGAEK
+1919 SNAGVEK
-1926 GQEIAAKLNIHRVH
+1926 GKEIAAKLNIHRVH
-1940 GQLRGLDTTGTGTC
+1940 GQLRGLDTTDMGTC

-1963 SKVLFTLEELDEFT
+1963 SKVLFTLEELDDFT
-1977 FVDETDQQALP
+1977 FVDETDQHTVP
-1988 DVTRIGPS
+1988 DATRMGPS

-2014 KGGRQSGAVLYDA
+2014 KGGRQSGALLYNTF
-2027 LGVMGQAN
+2027 GIMGKSNAT
-2035 VAERGGTPTPNDS
+2035 ERGGLLTSNNS

-2057 NTDVSEDALPCG
+2057 NTDVSEENLPCD
-2069 RASPS
+2069 RISPS
-2074 SDLNGNSASDEQDE
+2074 SDINGNSVSDEQDE

-2112 LAIRELW
+2112 LTIKEIW

-2129 SPAHTF
+2129 APPHTF

-2150 AWLVPVDQL
+2150 AWLVPIDQL
-2159 TSSLRRLETEGT
+2159 KSSLNKLETEGT
-2171 LRVCAVMGC
+2171 LRICAVMGC

-2193 PLRSKYNRLTKV
+2193 PLRSKYNRLTKL
-2205 ARALQEN
+2205 ARFLQEN

-2218 GILHHYLHQARHSVI
+2218 NILHHYLHQANYSII
-2233 EDATTSDGLPAL
+2233 EDATMSDGLPAL

-2257 QWMKFIVVTPAFKG
+2257 QWMKFIVVTPTFKG
-2271 VSLHRPAQPLKPHP
+2271 VSLHRPTQPLKPQTALHH
-2285 SGDQEP
+2285 EH

-2297 DSGGGL
+2297 DNGGGL

-2323 HTMLLEGPA
+2323 HTMLLEGIA
-2332 GRPPPGSSAPV
+2332 NRPPPGGGSSGPV
-2343 TGAELMRKLSKT
+2343 SGAEIMRKLSKS
-2355 HTHSDSALRI
+2355 HTHSDSALKI
-2365 KGSHPYHSLSYT
+2365 KGIHPYHSLSYT
-2377 SGETATDSPAHGGR
+2377 SGDTATDSPVHVGR
-2391 AGAPARESP
+2391 SGLPVRESP

-2420 EGTPQRGGTAGRS
+2420 EGTPQRSTTAVKS
-2433 GSLTRTGTTLAT
+2433 SSLTRTGNTVAT

-2471 GRAGAAQE
+2471 NRGSVVQE
-2479 SPIPRPGHGSLPTG
+2479 SPVTKSGHNSLPTG
-2493 VAPNLPTIPSAS
+2493 AAPNLPTIPSAS

-2515 NTLDGTQSQH
+2515 NTLDGTHSQH
-2525 STSQDDVAGVEEA
+2525 STSQDDVAGVEEGNQ
-2538 HPGFPAV
+2538 GFPAV

-2552 VFRPLLS
+2552 VFKPLLS
-2559 HTGVQAQ
+2559 HTGIQSQ
-2566 DAAPLCCRMHFGE
+2566 DAMPLCYRMYFGE
-2579 HLSFSGALDRL
+2579 HLSFSGTLDCL
-2590 RADIVDSDTAKERRG
+2590 RADIVDSDTTKERKSK
-2605 RRARRPGHVNLPPLE
+2605 RARRQGAVNLPPLE

-2637 EKSVC
+2637 EKSMC
-2642 TPRPPAHALSFHD
+2642 TPQNSANALSFHD
-2655 LSKRHHSTLHCDFT
+2655 LNKRYYNTFHCNFT
-2669 VSCRSIS
+2669 ISCQSIS

-2681 ALVRLVHQFSTMVD
+2681 ALVRLIHQFSTMID
-2695 GIKATQTD
+2695 DIKATQTD

-2718 TFRTRKHRDFRSSDF
+2718 TFKTRKHRDFRSSDF

-2740 LNGGNRAG
+2740 LNGGNRVN
-2748 NAKGKR
+2748 NAKNKR
-2754 APAEGGRKEPRG
+2754 TNNENNKKEPRN
-2766 KNSLGRSERRTSKV
+2766 KNSVGRSERRTSKV
-2780 SRKGSKDVVDHTAIH
+2780 SRKGSKDVVDHMTIH
-2795 MDDSDSVTVS
+2795 MDDSDSITVS

-2823 FYSLISDPTGVLEAS
+2823 FYSLISDPTGILEKS
-2838 SEAFGPAGNGRRP
+2838 SETFGPAG
-2851 SCFRAASQCPQSC
+2851 
-2864 RPRHPGC
+2864 
-2871 GQRVRKAG
+2871 
-2879 QCRESRPGRPR
+2879 
-2890 GPPALRGS
+2890 
-2898 RPGSGRPLGWRWA
+2898 
-2911 GLRLA
+2911 
-2916 LRPSRRVPGVRSP
+2916 VRSP
-2929 AEPPCRV
+2929 TEPTCKV
-2936 VFEDEQ
+2936 VFENEQ
-2942 DDGSL
+2942 DNNSL
-2947 ARAQRKRS
+2947 NKTQRKRS
-2955 VAAAAEPQHVTLI
+2955 LVIAEPQHVTLI
-2968 VFGIGTVT
+2968 VFGIGMVN

-2993 KRIHGSFTLKER
+2993 KRIHGSFTLKEK
-3005 MKEDDRD
+3005 MKDVLHQKMTETCAT
-3012 LRHRAHRECLP
+3012 AHI
-3023 GPGCPTR
+3023 GGVNI
-3030 GSSPSRVLPRRAP
+3030 VLL
-3043 PREGLREATPF
+3043 EGITPNIQ
-3054 LETVVKCSV
+3054 TVVKCSI

-3076 RTSNAA
+3076 KTNNAA
-3082 VAKLGAVSV
+3082 VFKVGAISIN
-3091 SIPQHPAT
+3091 IPQHPAT
-3099 LHGMM
+3099 LHSMM

-3111 SQQISDLLRPP
+3111 SKQISDLIRQP
-3122 SAAPPPAKEDIATPL
+3122 STAPQSVKEDIATPL

-3196 RMRSHGV
+3196 RMRSHGM

-3216 HRLRFTSKV
+3216 HKLRFTSKV
-3225 SATDLST
+3225 SATDMST
-3232 IPPSASLTLPPV
+3232 IPPSASLNLPPV

-3254 PDGASDPAWSL
+3254 HDSYSDQVWNI
-3265 DELPPKQGHYLRGNY
+3265 DELPTKQGYYLQGNY
-3280 LRCVAEVRLRAL
+3280 LRCVAE
-3292 APSRSPPLLRPRPSF
+3292 
-3307 LSLQATPRL
+3307 
-3316 TKGWESEALG
+3316 
-3326 RLRTPSPD
+3326 
-3334 GTFTARLRLQVGSF
+3334 VGSF

-3373 VIQKVSGG
+3373 VIQKVSGPDEKHPSFLRELMEELSEPLRLYFSKSWESGERSDSRKSMVPNRKKSRQEETRNQTKYLSIYRG
-3381 EQPIPLWNEP
+3381 EQPIPLWNEH
-3391 DGTADGEKPKILLYS
+3391 DGTADGDKPKILLYS

-3427 LETGLIELELSN
+3427 FETGLIELELSN
-3439 RLQTKASPGSSS
+3439 RLQTKALPGSSS
-3451 CLKLFG
+3451 YLKLFG

-3549 MALHRDIHVATK
+3549 MALHKDIHMATK

-3574 AQALGTLFLQLTV
+3574 AQAFGTLFLQLTV

-3594 PISSAAQSTH
+3594 PITNAAQSNHT
-3604 PGDLD
+3604 GDLD

-3646 GFETSWDDWKPEVRG
+3646 GFETTWDDWKPEIRG

-3670 PDGTYEVCSRTAGQA
+3670 PDGTYEVCSRTTGQA
-3685 AAESSSAGTWTL
+3685 SAESSSAGTWTL

-3712 NIGKRLSALGNTL
+3712 NIGKRLNALGNTL
-3725 TTLTGEEDADDIADL
+3725 TTLTGEEDVDDIADL
-3740 TSVNMADLSDEDE
+3740 NSVNIADLSDEDE
-3753 VDAASPTAHMEAAD
+3753 VDSMSPTIHTSSDGGSVSGDGYKLTFGQRLVNHLLGLTPHNHRYSVPTEYLFGSELYGSPQSSGSHLKACRAHSWGNEAID
-3767 YRRPGAPGSQAGE
+3767 YRRQGASANQPGE
-3780 LRGRKAVKRVVDIRE
+3780 LRGRKVMKRIVDIRE

-3824 QLESVAANDI
+3824 QLESVAVNDI

-3854 KWGLS
+3854 KWGLG
-3859 YKPSYSRSKSISA
+3859 YKPSYNRSKTISA

-3887 LGEAE
+3887 VGDAE

-3903 PGPRVTFSI
+3903 PGPRVTFNI
-3912 QDTVRV
+3912 QD
-3918 PRHVVLAAA
+3918 PLNN
-3927 EAPKV
+3927 
-3932 RCQGRAAPHCCSA
+3932 
-3945 GACSGLKKTVWG
+3945 TVWG
-3957 STPQPSVPGEGCFQ
+3957 LSQPSGPPGEGYFQ

-3982 VTVDGPPY
+3982 VTIDGPSH
-3990 YSSHS
+3990 YSSNS
-3995 EGSCSVFS
+3995 EGSCSVFN
-4003 SPKTPGGLSPGLTFQ
+4003 SPKTPVVFSQDIPFQ
-4018 SEEGRRDD
+4018 PEEGRRDD
-4026 SLSSSSEDSEKDEDH
+4026 SSSSTSEDSEKEEKEDDH
-4041 ERGRLCVYR
+4041 EREKFYIYR
-4050 RPLHA
+4050 KPSH
-4055 TRKKA
+4055 TSRKKA

-4072 RWPTAPVGRSLGGAA
+4072 RWPSAPASRNLSGTA

-4106 CVLHPS
+4106 CVLHPT
-4112 TLLQEHDDMG
+4112 TLLQEHDDIS
-4122 LRRSCDRSSRSLD
+4122 LRRSYDRSSRSLD
-4135 QDSPS
+4135 QESPS
-4140 KKKKFHANYASTTH
+4140 KKKKFQTNYASTTH
-4154 LMAGKKVPSSLQT
+4154 LMTGKKVPSSLQT
-4167 KPGDQET
+4167 KPSDLET

-4189 SKTLKTESPN
+4189 SKTLRTESPN

-4216 YAKGKGGAGVKTAK
+4216 YGMKDNATSPPSPPLPTSAHSKTNTLLPPQPPPIPSAKGKGSGGIKTAK

-4267 RNFTT
+4267 RNYTA
-4272 VSSQDEDMGHF
+4272 VSSQDDDMGQF
-4283 EMPDPLEE
+4283 DLPDPMEE

-4304 ASFPVDVVVYV
+4304 SSFPVDVVVYV

-4345 SSNRGELEMLG
+4345 SSNRGELETLG
-4356 AVHPAEAPS
+4356 TTYPTESLS
-4365 PGGTTAQSGARPCA
+4365 PGSSASLSGTKTSAN
-4379 SKSGTPG
+4379 KTGTPG

-4399 SSSQSDLSGASSS
+4399 SSSQSDLTSSSSS

-4441 VSGLTAGSGGLG
+4441 VSGLTPGSAGLG

-4488 ASFSDG
+4488 ASFFES
-4494 QPSGKSAGKVD
+4494 QVASKSASKMD

-4553 TINLPTSGPGTP
+4553 TINLPASGPGTP
-4565 DSIEGI
+4565 DSIEGV

-4581 KAYCRAWEQPSQ
+4581 KAYCRTWEQPSQ
-4593 SASFSHTPQS
+4593 STSFTHMTQANN
-4603 PSVFGEH
+4603 VFNEH
-4610 MASSTMSPGTA
+4610 MTNSNMSPGA
-4621 AQSLKSPVPTRSRSV
+4621 AVQNLKSPASIRSRSV

-4656 SSKAASQQ
+4656 SNKAASQQ
-4664 GAPWETLVVFAIN
+4664 GTPWETLVVFAIN

-4728 DSKGGV
+4728 DSRGGV
-4734 VGGTIDVNAL
+4734 VGGTIDVNTL

-4806 SMTDKSEIFVHGD
+4806 SMSDKSEIFVHGD

-4868 PPKMTTTNLER
+4868 PPKTMTNNLEKN
-4879 SSQEQLLDAAHHRHW
+4879 SQEQLLDAAHHRHW

-4900 VSGCHISLFQVP
+4900 VSGCHISLFQIP

-5047 NMENSTAVKNSS
+5047 NAESSTTVKSSS

-5093 EPQEPSLQDANQKP
+5093 EPQEPSIQDTNVKP

-5160 KSPII
+5160 KSPITV
-5165 LHDDSS
+5165 HDDSS
-5171 SEKDR
+5171 SEKER
-5176 EDGITYTTVDWRDFM
+5176 EESISYTTVDWRDFM

-5253 KLVRPAEAEGP
+5253 KLGT
-5264 GPAGPEPVALSS
+5264 ALQDEKEKK
-5276 AVCSRRLG
+5276 G
-5284 RSLPLKVPRSRRA
+5284 KDKE
-5297 PRGEHWSPAG
+5297 EH
-5307 RTAGRCSPT
+5307 
-5316 GSAAGSSGLRSP
+5316 
-5328 KPRGGGRGASQLQA
+5328 
-5342 AAPSR
+5342 
-5347 TPQRAPGSRLA
+5347 
-5358 PGVWRSGPPRDTG
+5358 
-5371 ARTREPAASGAPAW
+5371 
-5385 PRGRRGEGE
+5385 
-5394 PG
+5394 

>member
-1 CIEISTLV
+1 
-9 LTRVLHMLLTRH
+9 M
-21 TVPGPER
+21 
-28 LVAGD
+28 
-33 HRARKALRCCSG
+33 
-45 KTYTMDQRKNESIV
+45 
-59 PSFTQ
+59 
-64 LEDFLTEHDS
+64 
-74 NVVWLLVA
+74 
-82 TILSC
+82 
-87 GWIIYLTY
+87 
-95 YNSRNVGLILTL
+95 
-107 VLNRLHKRGYIHIG
+107 
-121 SFSFSVLSGKVM
+121 
-133 VREIYYITEDMSIRI
+133 
-148 QDGFIIFRWWKM
+148 
-160 YNPKQKQHDPKA
+160 
-172 ETRLYVTVND
+172 VND

-191 DLYGRLQELFG
+191 ALYGQLQELFG
-202 LEPTIVPPRKEED
+202 LDPTIIPSRKEDE
-215 KTQGAGGARTQ
+215 KAQENGRETTH
-226 SKIERVKVKTES
+226 SNLESVKVKTES
-238 QDPTSSW
+238 QDPSSSW
-245 RSLIPVVKVSVSTGR
+245 RSLIPVIKVNVSTPHATKPTDMGQPQACHESFIVDVPTEGR

-271 LCVSFDDAFLTYTT
+271 LCINFDDAFLTYTT
-285 KPPSSHLDQFMHIV
+285 KPPSSHLDQFMHIL

-311 PSPRYVGLQNDEP
+311 PSPRYVGLQTDEP
-324 PRLMGEGFVVMHSND
+324 PRLMGEGFVVMQSND
-339 VDVYYYMDEPGLVP
+339 VDIYYYMDEPGLVP
-353 EEVEENIDGETS
+353 EETEENNDGETTD
-365 SEDCKLQDLPPC
+365 EDSKLQDLPPC

-409 PDYQVLKVSEIA
+409 PDYQIMKVSEIA
-421 QPGRPRQVLAF
+421 QPGKPRQILAF

-443 VDLLFTKNRFLV
+443 IDLLFTKNRV
-455 TTESKGECVVM
+455 NNGKV
-466 ISVSRQLSSM
+466 
-476 QETNAVHV
+476 ETNAVHV

-494 NIPVTV
+494 NIPMTV
-500 EEGGYTPAIKG
+500 SENGYSPAIKG
-511 QLLHVDATTSMQY
+511 QLLHVDATSSMQY
-524 RALLEAEMLAFHI
+524 RTLLEAEMLAFHI
-537 NASYPRVWNMPQ
+537 NANYPRIWNMPQ
-549 TWQCELEVYKA
+549 TWQCEVEVYKA

-566 AQKHFFTVYLAACG
+566 AQKNFFADLIQDWSSDSAPDIFSFVPYIWNFKVMFHQFEMIWAANQHNWIDCSTKQQ
-580 ETLTLDFSLP
+580 ENVVAEPISPFCDDFKTLQELLGRMAMTLDVHPEEVQEKSHKMMDML
-590 FTDFVPATC
+590 TAAAPARLARFIHDAVLEP
-599 STRFSLRGE
+599 TRSSDRHQFLCLQLRKSGE
-608 EVDLHLFLPDCHPS
+608 EVLRFEHRYNHHSWAPLEVAVANEKGRQDTGINLKKIEDKKLDLSGKKLYSTGGLQLCIANQHPLLWHYNFIMWDTLSEFKDKLPDKGEDVDLHLFLPDCHPS

-631 NCHPH
+631 DCHPNKIS
-636 RVAPDSGVAAEC
+636 PESCISAEC
-648 QSGQSGQ
+648 QSGQKTG
-655 KAAKPKAGWV
+655 KPKWRNITQEEAGWV
-665 ECWTVPSVVLTIDYT
+665 ECWTVPSVTFTIDYT

-685 PQKADEQLKQSLS
+685 PQKADEQLKQS
-698 EMEETL
+698 
-704 LSVLRPAQRAPGRAA
+704 
-719 PPPSAPRP
+719 PSTRLPI
-727 PVDPAELPPDRL
+727 DPSELPPDKL
-739 HVEMALSPDSQM
+739 HVELEVSPDSQI

-761 LCIKENYFGEDD
+761 LFIKENYFGEDD
-773 VYMDFEEAASSP
+773 MYTDFEEVISSP
-785 VVSLSTS
+785 VLSMSTS
-792 SSSGWMAA
+792 SSSGWTAV
-800 GAENGRQESESPARS
+800 GLENDKKGSESSAKPV
-815 PHPLSLRPWDITVL
+815 HPLTLRPWDITVL
-829 VNLYKVHGRLPVHG
+829 VNVYKVHGRLPV
-843 TADGPECPT
+843 
-852 AFLERLCFEMKKGLC
+852 
-867 ETMLQLVLSPLNV
+867 
-880 FVSDNYQVATV
+880 
-891 PRMALG
+891 
-897 TASGPR
+897 R
-903 PLGLAGCAR
+903 PS
-912 VVLPCLTAVFPQRP
+912 V
-926 PADESLREGH
+926 DELLREGH

-945 AHAMFSAEGLPL
+945 AHAMFSAEGLPV
-957 GSDSLEYA
+957 GSDTLEYA
-965 WLIDVQAGS
+965 WLIDVQAGC
-974 LTAKVTAPQVW
+974 LTAKVTAPQ
-985 PPHWPA
+985 
-991 PVMDPAADG
+991 
-1000 SPARLSSQL
+1000 L
-1009 ASLLEWGQTFAFHVV
+1009 ACLLEWGQMFVFHVM
-1024 CREYELERPKSVVL
+1024 CREFELERPKSVIM
-1038 CQHGVDRRF
+1038 CQHGIDRRF
-1047 CESKL
+1047 CES
-1052 SCVPGPCPASEE
+1052 
-1064 LKYTMTRVA
+1064 
-1073 LAGADL
+1073 
-1079 HVVEQ
+1079 
-1084 GCATNLKMGAV
+1084 KMGAV

-1102 HSPTVGE
+1102 HNQFVGE
-1109 GVSAAVQ
+1109 GISAAIQ
-1116 DLHVRQFVEQPSS
+1116 DFQMRQYVEQVNTC
-1129 PRAGLQPA
+1129 RVGLQPA
-1137 VLRRACWLEAG
+1137 ILRRAYWLEAG
-1148 SASLGLVTVDVALAA
+1148 SVNLGLITADIALAV
-1163 DHPSKHEAQRHF
+1163 DHHSKHEVQRHF
-1175 LETHDARTKRDA
+1175 LETHDSRIK
-1187 LPSHTPRCLS
+1187 
-1197 LCRLWFLWPED
+1197 RLWFLWPDD
-1208 NLTSRRCRS
+1208 NVKNKRS
-1217 KCGCLGGCRFFGGTA
+1217 KNKCGCLGGCRFFGGTVT
-1232 GGLDFFRLEELT
+1232 GLDFFKLEEMT

-1257 SDMCYGQSLLQ
+1257 SDMFYGQSLLQ
-1268 PGERVVTRGVL
+1268 PGEWIITKEIPKIIDSKTNGVKRKDW
-1279 TMADST
+1279 DSRS
-1285 VARARVPRPGWRGM
+1285 VGIEIER
-1299 DGAKGKEWESKAV
+1299 KA
-1312 GAEAERRAQP
+1312 QH
-1322 LSLQVP
+1322 LCLQVP
-1328 LRPHSASSSSE
+1328 LRSHSSSSSSE
-1339 ESGSS
+1339 ENSS
-1344 GAAQPLLAGETESP
+1344 SSAALPLLAGEKESP
-1358 ASTSGAEDRVAPR
+1358 SSATEDHMGQKEFVSGAKRED
-1371 GFLPPVKRD
+1371 GH
-1380 EGPAS
+1380 GS
-1385 APADVSGSSPVS
+1385 TPADVSESSPVS
-1397 PHAQERPAGQ
+1397 PNNQERSVGQ

-1419 VCSARLGST
+1419 VCSTRLGST

-1439 QPAAVGVQ
+1439 QPVPVGVQ

-1480 SSFHQYRSMDS
+1480 NSFHQYRSMDS

-1504 AEEFEPVSSDEG
+1504 AEEFEPISSDEG
-1516 PGTYPGRKRKRRQA
+1516 PGTYPGRKKRKKQA
-1530 QQVDYSRGSVY
+1530 QQIEYSRGSIY

-1547 LTGHGESV
+1547 LTSTVHGEASQ
-1555 LDGRTLP
+1555 DPKTLP
-1562 FRAHP
+1562 IKTHA

-1573 SALGGEDD
+1573 SAVGGEDELV
-1581 PAEHLHMAEAE
+1581 EHMYIGEAE
-1592 RAEAERAEAEQAPPP
+1592 KTVESDQITSQ
-1607 QPARSCYQTYLSQ
+1607 QPIMTCYQSYLTQ

-1625 WAARHPANK
+1625 WSVKHPTNK

-1652 EDSSSSC
+1652 EESASSL
-1659 EQLSVPTFK
+1659 EHLSVPTFK
-1668 VVKQGLTANALL
+1668 IVKQGLTANALL
-1680 DRGLRLSGPTP
+1680 DRGMQLTGSTSN
-1691 TTPYTPLEKKA
+1691 TPYTPLEKKTMDNT
-1702 GDDTEDEPLVGE
+1702 DDETITEEWTLDHPVS
-1714 CGPGQPAAQA
+1714 QT
-1724 RTAAVV
+1724 RTTAIV
-1730 EVRGAVDVVLTPLV
+1730 EIKGTVDVVLTPLV

-1750 YIEALAH
+1750 YIEAMVH
-1757 CASARHPAAIV
+1757 CASTQHPAAIV
-1768 DDLHARVL
+1768 DDLHYKVL
-1776 REVLQSSRPTFSEQL
+1776 REAVQNSKTTFSENL

-1798 GTKTEHPP
+1798 GTKTENPA
-1806 TLGTTTHG
+1806 TGTTNQG
-1814 QAQTPLT
+1814 QAQTNLSL
-1821 RKQDGVT
+1821 KQDNVKIK
-1828 VRGLQASVSIPK
+1828 GLQANVTIPK

-1850 EEPPGAAPGRAV
+1850 EETPGIASGKTV
-1862 AHVSLVALC
+1862 THVSLVALC
-1871 FDRITTQVRMNRG
+1871 FDRIATQVRMNRG
-1884 VVEEASTGTEPVR
+1884 LIEETSNNADTGRNSVTFDRYIHAS
-1897 TSEFGGY
+1897 
-1904 VHATKMQPQSSGSLR
+1904 KMQPQSSGSLR

-1926 GQEIAAKLNIHRVH
+1926 GKEIAAKLNVHRVH
-1940 GQLRGLDTTGTGTC
+1940 GQLRGLDTTDIGTC

-1977 FVDETDQQALP
+1977 FIDETDQQAVP

-1996 QEKWGWIMFECG
+1996 QERWGWIMFECG
-2008 LENLTI
+2008 IENLTI
-2014 KGGRQSGAVLYDA
+2014 KGGRQSGAVLYSTF
-2027 LGVMGQAN
+2027 GVMGKSSAT
-2035 VAERGGTPTPNDS
+2035 ERGGLLASNNS

-2057 NTDVSEDALPCG
+2057 NTDVSDDNLPCD
-2069 RASPS
+2069 RSPS
-2074 SDLNGNSASDEQDE
+2074 SDINGNSVSDEQDE

-2112 LAIRELW
+2112 LTIKEIW
-2119 FSFAAPTNVR
+2119 FSFAAPTNMR
-2129 SPAHTF
+2129 SPAHIF

-2150 AWLVPVDQL
+2150 AWLVPIDQL
-2159 TSSLRRLETEGT
+2159 KSSLNRLETEGT
-2171 LRVCAVMGC
+2171 LRICAVMGC
-2180 IMTEALENKSVHF
+2180 IMTEALE
-2193 PLRSKYNRLTKV
+2193 
-2205 ARALQEN
+2205 
-2212 PSCLLC
+2212 
-2218 GILHHYLHQARHSVI
+2218 
-2233 EDATTSDGLPAL
+2233 SDGLPAL

-2271 VSLHRPAQPLKPHP
+2271 VSLHRPAQPLKPQTAACH
-2285 SGDQEP
+2285 EH
-2291 EDGLGL
+2291 EDGVGL
-2297 DSGGGL
+2297 DNGGGL

-2323 HTMLLEGPA
+2323 HTMLLEGTA
-2332 GRPPPGSSAPV
+2332 TRPPPAGVSSGPV
-2343 TGAELMRKLSKT
+2343 TGAEIMRKLSKS
-2355 HTHSDSALRI
+2355 HTHSDSALKI
-2365 KGSHPYHSLSYT
+2365 KGIHPYQSLSYT
-2377 SGETATDSPAHGGR
+2377 SGDTATDSPVHVGR
-2391 AGAPARESP
+2391 SGMPVKESP

-2420 EGTPQRGGTAGRS
+2420 EGTPQRSTTAVKS
-2433 GSLTRTGTTLAT
+2433 SSLTRTGNTVAT

-2471 GRAGAAQE
+2471 NRGGVVQE
-2479 SPIPRPGHGSLPTG
+2479 SPNTKSGHNSLPTG

-2515 NTLDGTQSQH
+2515 NTLDGTHSQH
-2525 STSQDDVAGVEEA
+2525 STSQDDIAGVEEGNQ
-2538 HPGFPAV
+2538 GFPAV

-2552 VFRPLLS
+2552 VFKPLLS
-2559 HTGVQAQ
+2559 HTGIQSQ
-2566 DAAPLCCRMHFGE
+2566 DAVPLCYRMYFGE
-2579 HLSFSGALDRL
+2579 YLSFSGTLDCL
-2590 RADIVDSDTAKERRG
+2590 RADIVDSDTTKERKSK
-2605 RRARRPGHVNLPPLE
+2605 RARRQGAVNLPPLE

-2630 SLSAVVM
+2630 SISAVVM
-2637 EKSVC
+2637 EKSMC
-2642 TPRPPAHALSFHD
+2642 TPQNSTNALSFHD
-2655 LSKRHHSTLHCDFT
+2655 LNKRYYNTFHCNFT
-2669 VSCRSIS
+2669 ISCQSIS

-2681 ALVRLVHQFSTMVD
+2681 ALVRLIHQFSTMID
-2695 GIKATQTD
+2695 DIKATQTD

-2718 TFRTRKHRDFRSSDF
+2718 TFKTRKHRDFRSSDF

-2740 LNGGNRAG
+2740 INGGNRVN
-2748 NAKGKR
+2748 NAKNKR
-2754 APAEGGRKEPRG
+2754 TNNENNKKESRN

-2780 SRKGSKDVVDHTAIH
+2780 SRKGSKDVVDHMTIH
-2795 MDDSDSVTVS
+2795 MDDSDSITVS

-2823 FYSLISDPTGVLEAS
+2823 FYSLISDPTGILEKS
-2838 SEAFGPAGNGRRP
+2838 SETFGPT
-2851 SCFRAASQCPQSC
+2851 
-2864 RPRHPGC
+2864 
-2871 GQRVRKAG
+2871 
-2879 QCRESRPGRPR
+2879 
-2890 GPPALRGS
+2890 
-2898 RPGSGRPLGWRWA
+2898 
-2911 GLRLA
+2911 
-2916 LRPSRRVPGVRSP
+2916 GVRSP
-2929 AEPPCRV
+2929 TEPACRV
-2936 VFEDEQ
+2936 VFENEQ
-2942 DDGSL
+2942 DNSSL
-2947 ARAQRKRS
+2947 SKTQRKRS
-2955 VAAAAEPQHVTLI
+2955 LVTSEPQHVTLI
-2968 VFGIGTVT
+2968 VFGIGMVN

-2993 KRIHGSFTLKER
+2993 KRIHGSFTLKEK
-3005 MKEDDRD
+3005 MKDVLHQKMTETCAT
-3012 LRHRAHRECLP
+3012 AHI
-3023 GPGCPTR
+3023 GGVNI
-3030 GSSPSRVLPRRAP
+3030 VLL
-3043 PREGLREATPF
+3043 EGITPNIQ
-3054 LETVVKCSV
+3054 TVVKCSI

-3076 RTSNAA
+3076 KTNNAA
-3082 VAKLGAVSV
+3082 VLKVGAISIN
-3091 SIPQHPAT
+3091 IPQHPAT
-3099 LHGMM
+3099 LHSMM

-3111 SQQISDLLRPP
+3111 SKQISDLIRQPSTAPQPP
-3122 SAAPPPAKEDIATPL
+3122 KEDVATPL
-3137 PSEKTPTSINQTP
+3137 PSEKTPTSVNQTP
-3150 IETNEFPQLPEG
+3150 VETNEFPQLPEG
-3162 LEKKPIVLKFSAMLD
+3162 LEKKPIVLKFSAMID

-3196 RMRSHGV
+3196 RMRSHGM

-3225 SATDLST
+3225 SATDMST
-3232 IPPSASLTLPPV
+3232 IPPSASLNLPPV

-3254 PDGASDPAWSL
+3254 HDTYSDQIWSI
-3265 DELPPKQGHYLRGNY
+3265 DELPTKQGYYLQGNY
-3280 LRCVAEVRLRAL
+3280 LRCVAE
-3292 APSRSPPLLRPRPSF
+3292 
-3307 LSLQATPRL
+3307 
-3316 TKGWESEALG
+3316 
-3326 RLRTPSPD
+3326 
-3334 GTFTARLRLQVGSF
+3334 VGSF

-3381 EQPIPLWNEP
+3381 EQPIPLWNEH
-3391 DGTADGEKPKILLYS
+3391 DGTTDGEKPKILLYS
-3406 LNLQFKGIQVTATT
+3406 LSLQFKGIQVTATT

-3427 LETGLIELELSN
+3427 FETGLIELELSN
-3439 RLQTKASPGSSS
+3439 RIQTKAMPGSTSY
-3451 CLKLFG
+3451 LKLFG

-3519 IVYAQPVAFD
+3519 IVFAQPVAFD

-3549 MALHRDIHVATK
+3549 LALHKDIHMATK

-3574 AQALGTLFLQLTV
+3574 AQAFGTLFLQLTV
-3587 NDLGICL
+3587 HDLGICL
-3594 PISSAAQSTH
+3594 PITNAPQTNH
-3604 PGDLD
+3604 TTDLD

-3646 GFETSWDDWKPEVRG
+3646 GFETSWDDWKPEIRG

-3712 NIGKRLSALGNTL
+3712 NIGKRLNALGNTL
-3725 TTLTGEEDADDIADL
+3725 TTLTGEEDVDDIADL
-3740 TSVNMADLSDEDE
+3740 NSVNIADLSDEDE
-3753 VDAASPTAHMEAAD
+3753 VDTMSPTIHAETVD
-3767 YRRPGAPGSQAGE
+3767 YRRQGASGSQVGE
-3780 LRGRKAVKRVVDIRE
+3780 QRGRKFVKRLVDIRE

-3824 QLESVAANDI
+3824 QLESVAVNDI

-3854 KWGLS
+3854 KWGLG
-3859 YKPSYSRSKSISA
+3859 YKPSYNRSKTISA
-3872 SGRPPLKRMERTSSR
+3872 SGRPPLKRMDRASSR
-3887 LGEAE
+3887 LGDSE

-3903 PGPRVTFSI
+3903 PGPRVTFNI
-3912 QDTVRV
+3912 QD
-3918 PRHVVLAAA
+3918 P
-3927 EAPKV
+3927 
-3932 RCQGRAAPHCCSA
+3932 
-3945 GACSGLKKTVWG
+3945 
-3957 STPQPSVPGEGCFQ
+3957 

-3982 VTVDGPPY
+3982 VTIDGPSH
-3990 YSSHS
+3990 YSSTS

-4003 SPKTPGGLSPGLTFQ
+4003 SPKIPVVFSPSIPFQ
-4018 SEEGRRDD
+4018 PEEGRRDD
-4026 SLSSSSEDSEKDEDH
+4026 SLSSTSEDSEKEEDH
-4041 ERGRLCVYR
+4041 EREKAYFYR
-4050 RPLHA
+4050 KPQNT

-4060 TGFAAVHQLFTE
+4060 TGFAAVHQLFTD
-4072 RWPTAPVGRSLGGAA
+4072 RWPTTPANRNVTGTT

-4098 RVEIDSGK
+4098 RVEIDCGK
-4106 CVLHPS
+4106 CVLHPT
-4112 TLLQEHDDMG
+4112 TLQQEHDEIS
-4122 LRRSCDRSSRSLD
+4122 LRRSYDRSSRSLD
-4135 QDSPS
+4135 QESPS
-4140 KKKKFHANYASTTH
+4140 KKKKFQTNYASTTH
-4154 LMAGKKVPSSLQT
+4154 LLAGKKVPSSLQT
-4167 KPGDQET
+4167 KPSDLET

-4216 YAKGKGGAGVKTAK
+4216 YGMKDTATPPLSNTTHSKTNTLLLPQPPPIPSAKGKGSGGVKTAK

-4267 RNFTT
+4267 RNYAA
-4272 VSSQDEDMGHF
+4272 VSSQDEDMGQF
-4283 EMPDPLEE
+4283 EIQDSLEE
-4291 STTSLVSSSTSAY
+4291 STASLVSSSTSAY
-4304 ASFPVDVVVYV
+4304 SSFPVDVVVYV

-4345 SSNRGELEMLG
+4345 SSNRGELETL
-4356 AVHPAEAPS
+4356 
-4365 PGGTTAQSGARPCA
+4365 GTTCPTENLAVGGNTSQTG
-4379 SKSGTPG
+4379 SKNSVNKTGIPG

-4391 SPLGRSRH
+4391 SPLGRTRH
-4399 SSSQSDLSGASSS
+4399 SSSQSDLTSSNS
-4412 SSGLSFT
+4412 NSSGLSFT

-4432 YGAGKQKTA
+4432 YGAGKQKSA
-4441 VSGLTAGSGGLG
+4441 VTGLTPGSGALG

-4488 ASFSDG
+4488 ASFFES
-4494 QPSGKSAGKVD
+4494 QSASKAASKMD

-4553 TINLPTSGPGTP
+4553 TINLPASGPGTP
-4565 DSIEGI
+4565 DSIDGV

-4581 KAYCRAWEQPSQ
+4581 KAYCRTWEQPCQ
-4593 SASFSHTPQS
+4593 SASFTHMAQS
-4603 PSVFGEH
+4603 PNVFNEH
-4610 MASSTMSPGTA
+4610 NTNTSMSPGTA
-4621 AQSLKSPVPTRSRSV
+4621 NHNLKSPAVARSRSV
-4636 SDSSVPRRD
+4636 SDSSVPHRD
-4645 SLSKTSTPFNK
+4645 TLSKTSTPFNK
-4656 SSKAASQQ
+4656 SNKAASQQ
-4664 GAPWETLVVFAIN
+4664 GTPWETLVVFAMN

-4728 DSKGGV
+4728 DSRGGV
-4734 VGGTIDVNAL
+4734 VGGTIDVNTL

-4806 SMTDKSEIFVHGD
+4806 SISDKSEIFVHGD

-4868 PPKMTTTNLER
+4868 PPKTVANIEK
-4879 SSQEQLLDAAHHRHW
+4879 SSHEQLLDAAHHRHW

-4900 VSGCHISLFQVP
+4900 VSGGHISLFQVP

-4971 DHSTYIVQ
+4971 EHSTYVVQ

-5029 VTATRNEELN
+5029 VTATRNEVKNKTIIRLDQRPDPADAAELN

-5047 NMENSTAVKNSS
+5047 NTESSTTVKSSS

-5093 EPQEPSLQDANQKP
+5093 EPQEPSLQDTNVKP
-5107 KVECSVVTEFT
+5107 TVECSVVTEFT

-5160 KSPII
+5160 KSPVSV
-5165 LHDDSS
+5165 LDESS
-5171 SEKDR
+5171 TERDAEES
-5176 EDGITYTTVDWRDFM
+5176 ITYTTVDWREFM

-5253 KLVRPAEAEGP
+5253 KLGT
-5264 GPAGPEPVALSS
+5264 ALQDEKEKK
-5276 AVCSRRLG
+5276 G
-5284 RSLPLKVPRSRRA
+5284 KDKE
-5297 PRGEHWSPAG
+5297 EH
-5307 RTAGRCSPT
+5307 
-5316 GSAAGSSGLRSP
+5316 
-5328 KPRGGGRGASQLQA
+5328 
-5342 AAPSR
+5342 
-5347 TPQRAPGSRLA
+5347 
-5358 PGVWRSGPPRDTG
+5358 
-5371 ARTREPAASGAPAW
+5371 
-5385 PRGRRGEGE
+5385 
-5394 PG
+5394 

>member
-1 CIEISTLV
+1 
-9 LTRVLHMLLTRH
+9 
-21 TVPGPER
+21 
-28 LVAGD
+28 
-33 HRARKALRCCSG
+33 
-45 KTYTMDQRKNESIV
+45 MDQKKNESIV
-59 PSFTQ
+59 PSITQ
-64 LEDFLTEHDS
+64 LEDFLIEHNS

-107 VLNRLHKRGYIHIG
+107 VLNRLYKRGYIHIG

-148 QDGFIIFRWWKM
+148 QDGFVIFRWWKM

-202 LEPTIVPPRKEED
+202 LEPTIVPPKKEDD
-215 KTQGAGGARTQ
+215 KARENGRTRAQ

-245 RSLIPVVKVSVSTGR
+245 RSLIPVIKVNVSTGR

-271 LCVSFDDAFLTYTT
+271 LCINFDDAFLTYTT

-299 KGKLENVRVMLV
+299 KGKLENARVMLV

-324 PRLMGEGFVVMHSND
+324 PRLMGEGFVVMQSND
-339 VDVYYYMDEPGLVP
+339 VDIYYYMDEPGLVP
-353 EEVEENIDGETS
+353 EETEDNIEGEVS

-409 PDYQVLKVSEIA
+409 PDYQVMKVSEIA
-421 QPGRPRQVLAF
+421 QPGRPRQILAF

-443 VDLLFTKNRFLV
+443 IDLLFTKNR
-455 TTESKGECVVM
+455 
-466 ISVSRQLSSM
+466 
-476 QETNAVHV
+476 ETNAVHV

-494 NIPVTV
+494 NIPMTV
-500 EEGGYTPAIKG
+500 AEHGYTPAIKG

-524 RALLEAEMLAFHI
+524 RTLLEAEMLAFHI

-566 AQKHFFTVYLAACG
+566 AQKSFFTDLIQDWSSDSAPDIFSFVPYTWSFKIMFHQFEMIWAANQHNWIDCSTKQQENVYLAACG
-580 ETLTLDFSLP
+580 ETLNIEFSLP

-599 STRFSLRGE
+599 STKFSLRGE
-608 EVDLHLFLPDCHPS
+608 DVDLHLFLPDCHPS

-631 NCHPH
+631 NCHPNKMPH
-636 RVAPDSGVAAEC
+636 DTGLPAEC
-648 QSGQSGQ
+648 QSGQ
-655 KAAKPKAGWV
+655 KTVKPKWRNLTQEKAGWV
-665 ECWTVPSVVLTIDYT
+665 ECWVVPSVTLTIDYT

-698 EMEETL
+698 EMEETM
-704 LSVLRPAQRAPGRAA
+704 LSVLRPSQRTSDRVV
-719 PPPSAPRP
+719 SAPCTSSRP
-727 PVDPAELPPDRL
+727 PVDPSELPPDRL
-739 HVEMALSPDSQM
+739 HVEMELSPDSQI

-773 VYMDFEEAASSP
+773 MYMDFEEVISSP
-785 VVSLSTS
+785 VLSLSTS
-792 SSSGWMAA
+792 SSSGWTAVGME
-800 GAENGRQESESPARS
+800 GDRKENGSAAKAV
-815 PHPLSLRPWDITVL
+815 HPLSLRPWDITVL
-829 VNLYKVHGRLPVHG
+829 VNLHKVHGRLPVHG
-843 TADGPECPT
+843 TADGPACPT
-852 AFLERLCFEMKKGLC
+852 AFLERLCFEMKKGFR

-880 FVSDNYQVATV
+880 FISDNYQRPTV
-891 PRMALG
+891 
-897 TASGPR
+897 
-903 PLGLAGCAR
+903 
-912 VVLPCLTAVFPQRP
+912 
-926 PADESLREGH
+926 DEALREGH
-936 ISLSGLQLR
+936 VNLSGLQLR

-974 LTAKVTAPQVW
+974 LTAKVTAPQ
-985 PPHWPA
+985 
-991 PVMDPAADG
+991 
-1000 SPARLSSQL
+1000 L
-1009 ASLLEWGQTFAFHVV
+1009 ACLLEWGQTFVFHVV
-1024 CREYELERPKSVVL
+1024 CREYELERPKSVVI
-1038 CQHGVDRRF
+1038 CQHGIDRRF

-1052 SCVPGPCPASEE
+1052 SRAPGPCPASDD

-1073 LAGADL
+1073 ADGADIYL
-1079 HVVEQ
+1079 VEH
-1084 GCATNLKMGAV
+1084 GCATNIKMGAV
-1095 RVANCNL
+1095 RVADCNL
-1102 HSPTVGE
+1102 HNQTVGE
-1109 GVSAAVQ
+1109 GISAAIQ
-1116 DLHVRQFVEQPSS
+1116 DFQVRQYIEQLTN

-1137 VLRRACWLEAG
+1137 ILRRACWLEAG
-1148 SASLGLVTVDVALAA
+1148 SASLGLITVDVALAA
-1163 DHPSKHEAQRHF
+1163 DHHSKHQVQRHF
-1175 LETHDARTKRDA
+1175 LETHDARTKR
-1187 LPSHTPRCLS
+1187 
-1197 LCRLWFLWPED
+1197 LWFLWPED
-1208 NLTSRRCRS
+1208 PLRNKRCRHR
-1217 KCGCLGGCRFFGGTA
+1217 CGCLGGCRFFGGTA
-1232 GGLDFFRLEELT
+1232 TGLDFFKLEELT

-1257 SDMCYGQSLLQ
+1257 SEMCYGQSLLQ
-1268 PGERVVTRGVL
+1268 PGEWIVTKEI
-1279 TMADST
+1279 
-1285 VARARVPRPGWRGM
+1285 PRPVEGPASGVKRR
-1299 DGAKGKEWESKAV
+1299 EWEGRPV
-1312 GAEAERRAQP
+1312 GAEAERKTQH

-1328 LRPHSASSSSE
+1328 LRCHSSSS
-1339 ESGSS
+1339 SS
-1344 GAAQPLLAGETESP
+1344 DDNSSSSAAQPLLAGDRESP
-1358 ASTSGAEDRVAPR
+1358 SLGADDHVLPKELLHGVERDGGQGSVPAEISGH
-1371 GFLPPVKRD
+1371 
-1380 EGPAS
+1380 
-1385 APADVSGSSPVS
+1385 SPVS
-1397 PHAQERPAGQ
+1397 PNTQEKSAGQ

-1419 VCSARLGST
+1419 VCSTRLGST

-1480 SSFHQYRSMDS
+1480 NSFPQYRSMDS
-1491 SMSMADSEAYFSA
+1491 SMSVADSEAYFSA
-1504 AEEFEPVSSDEG
+1504 AEEFEPISSDEG
-1516 PGTYPGRKRKRRQA
+1516 PGTYPGRKKKKKQT
-1530 QQVDYSRGSVY
+1530 QQVDYSRGSIY

-1547 LTGHGESV
+1547 LLGHGES
-1555 LDGRTLP
+1555 LQDPRTLP
-1562 FRAHP
+1562 LRAHP

-1573 SALGGEDD
+1573 SALGGDD
-1581 PAEHLHMAEAE
+1581 DALEHLYAAGGEKAVE
-1592 RAEAERAEAEQAPPP
+1592 SGQIVSQ
-1607 QPARSCYQTYLSQ
+1607 QPAMSCYQTYLTQ
-1620 FQVVN
+1620 FQVLN
-1625 WAARHPANK
+1625 WSAKHPANK

-1652 EDSSSSC
+1652 EESSSSC

-1668 VVKQGLTANALL
+1668 VIKQGLTASSLL
-1680 DRGLRLSGPTP
+1680 DRGMQLSGSTSK
-1691 TTPYTPLEKKA
+1691 TPYTPLERRA
-1702 GDDTEDEPLVGE
+1702 AESADEDTVTDEWTLD
-1714 CGPGQPAAQA
+1714 QPVSQT
-1724 RTAAVV
+1724 RTTAVV
-1730 EVRGAVDVVLTPLV
+1730 EVRGSVDVVLTPLV

-1750 YIEALAH
+1750 YIEAMAH
-1757 CASARHPAAIV
+1757 HASTRHPATIV
-1768 DDLHARVL
+1768 DDLHAKVL
-1776 REVLQSSRPTFSEQL
+1776 REAVQNSKTTFSENL
-1791 SSKQDVR
+1791 SSKQDIR
-1798 GTKTEHPP
+1798 GTKPEHPA
-1806 TLGTTTHG
+1806 LGTTHEG
-1814 QAQTPLT
+1814 QTQTSLT
-1821 RKQDGVT
+1821 VKQDSVT
-1828 VRGLQASVSIPK
+1828 IKGLQANVSIPK
-1840 VNLCLLQASV
+1840 INLCLLQASV
-1850 EEPPGAAPGRAV
+1850 EEAPSTAPSRSAT
-1862 AHVSLVALC
+1862 HVSLVALC
-1871 FDRITTQVRMNRG
+1871 FDRIATQVRMNRG
-1884 VVEEASTGTEPVR
+1884 VVEEAANSAEAGR
-1897 TSEFGGY
+1897 ASRFDRY

-1926 GQEIAAKLNIHRVH
+1926 GKEIAAKLNIHRVH
-1940 GQLRGLDTTGTGTC
+1940 GQLRGLDTTDVGTC

-1977 FVDETDQQALP
+1977 FVDETDQQAVP

-2008 LENLTI
+2008 LENLTV
-2014 KGGRQSGAVLYDA
+2014 KGGRQSGAVLYNA
-2027 LGVMGQAN
+2027 FGTMGKASTTEGGGVLTSN
-2035 VAERGGTPTPNDS
+2035 HS

-2057 NTDVSEDALPCG
+2057 NTDISDDNLPCD

-2074 SDLNGNSASDEQDE
+2074 SDLNGNSVSDEQDE
-2088 GVESDDLKKDLPL
+2088 GVESDDLKKDVPL
-2101 MPPPPDSCSMK
+2101 LPPPPDSCSMK
-2112 LAIRELW
+2112 LTIQEIW

-2150 AWLVPVDQL
+2150 AWLVPIDQL
-2159 TSSLRRLETEGT
+2159 KSSLHKLDTEGT

-2205 ARALQEN
+2205 ARFLQEN

-2218 GILHHYLHQARHSVI
+2218 NILHHYLHQANYSI
-2233 EDATTSDGLPAL
+2233 IDDATMSDGLPAL

-2271 VSLHRPAQPLKPHP
+2271 VSLHRPAQPPKPQATVDPDH
-2285 SGDQEP
+2285 

-2297 DSGGGL
+2297 DNGGGL

-2308 ADGAEFEFDAATVSE
+2308 ADGAEFEFDAVSE
-2323 HTMLLEGPA
+2323 HTMLLEGTA
-2332 GRPPPGSSAPV
+2332 SRPPPGGPGPV
-2343 TGAELMRKLSKT
+2343 TGAEIMRKLSKT
-2355 HTHSDSALRI
+2355 HTHSDSALKI
-2365 KGSHPYHSLSYT
+2365 KGIHPYHSLSYT
-2377 SGETATDSPAHGGR
+2377 SGDTATDSPVHVGR
-2391 AGAPARESP
+2391 AGVPVRESP

-2411 SFPSLHNLL
+2411 SFPSLHSLL
-2420 EGTPQRGGTAGRS
+2420 EGAPQRSGAAGKGS
-2433 GSLTRTGTTLAT
+2433 SLTRTGNTLAT
-2445 DMLSEHPLLSEPSS
+2445 DVLSEHPLLSEPSS

-2471 GRAGAAQE
+2471 NRGGTVQD
-2479 SPIPRPGHGSLPTG
+2479 SPATKSGLSSLPTG

-2505 DFNTVLSSDQ
+2505 DFNTVLSSEQ
-2515 NTLDGTQSQH
+2515 NTLDGTHSQH

-2538 HPGFPAV
+2538 NQGFPAV

-2552 VFRPLLS
+2552 VFKPLLS
-2559 HTGVQAQ
+2559 HTGIQSQ
-2566 DAAPLCCRMHFGE
+2566 DAMPLCYRMYFGE
-2579 HLSFSGALDRL
+2579 HLSFSGTLDCL
-2590 RADIVDSDTAKERRG
+2590 RADIVDSDTAKERKG
-2605 RRARRPGHVNLPPLE
+2605 KRARRQGHVNLPPLE

-2637 EKSVC
+2637 EKSAC
-2642 TPRPPAHALSFHD
+2642 APRSPAGALSFHD
-2655 LSKRHHSTLHCDFT
+2655 LGRRRCGTFHCDFT
-2669 VSCRSIS
+2669 VSCQSIS

-2681 ALVRLVHQFSTMVD
+2681 ALVRLIHQFSTMVD
-2695 GIKATQTD
+2695 DIKATQTD

-2718 TFRTRKHRDFRSSDF
+2718 TFKTRKHRDFRSSDF

-2740 LNGGNRAG
+2740 LNGGTRVN
-2748 NAKGKR
+2748 NAKNKR
-2754 APAEGGRKEPRG
+2754 TSNENNKKESRN
-2766 KNSLGRSERRTSKV
+2766 KNSLGRSERRTSRV
-2780 SRKGSKDVVDHTAIH
+2780 SRKGSKDVVDHVAIP
-2795 MDDSDSVTVS
+2795 MDDSDSITVS

-2823 FYSLISDPTGVLEAS
+2823 FYSLISDPTGILEKS
-2838 SEAFGPAGNGRRP
+2838 SEAFGPAG
-2851 SCFRAASQCPQSC
+2851 
-2864 RPRHPGC
+2864 
-2871 GQRVRKAG
+2871 
-2879 QCRESRPGRPR
+2879 
-2890 GPPALRGS
+2890 
-2898 RPGSGRPLGWRWA
+2898 
-2911 GLRLA
+2911 
-2916 LRPSRRVPGVRSP
+2916 VRSP
-2929 AEPPCRV
+2929 TEPACRV
-2936 VFEDEQ
+2936 VFENEQ
-2942 DDGSL
+2942 DSSSMTK
-2947 ARAQRKRS
+2947 RKRS
-2955 VAAAAEPQHVTLI
+2955 LVTAEPQHVTLI
-2968 VFGIGTVT
+2968 VFGIGMVN

-2993 KRIHGSFTLKER
+2993 KRIHGSFTLKEK
-3005 MKEDDRD
+3005 MKDVLHQKMTETCATAHVGGVNIVLLEGITPNIQLEDF
-3012 LRHRAHRECLP
+3012 
-3023 GPGCPTR
+3023 PT
-3030 GSSPSRVLPRRAP
+3030 SPTSTAKQ
-3043 PREGLREATPF
+3043 EF
-3054 LETVVKCSV
+3054 LTVVKCSI

-3076 RTSNAA
+3076 KTNNAA
-3082 VAKLGAVSV
+3082 VFKVGAISIN
-3091 SIPQHPAT
+3091 IPQHPAT
-3099 LHGMM
+3099 LHSMM

-3111 SQQISDLLRPP
+3111 SKQISDLIRQP
-3122 SAAPPPAKEDIATPL
+3122 STVPQPVKEDIATPL
-3137 PSEKTPTSINQTP
+3137 PSEKTPTSVNQTP

-3162 LEKKPIVLKFSAMLD
+3162 LEKKPLVLKFSTMLD
-3177 GIAIGAALLPSLKA
+3177 GIAIGAALLPSLRA

-3196 RMRSHGV
+3196 RMRSHGM

-3225 SATDLST
+3225 SATDMST
-3232 IPPSASLTLPPV
+3232 IPPSASLNLPPV

-3254 PDGASDPAWSL
+3254 HDSYSDQVWSI
-3265 DELPPKQGHYLRGNY
+3265 DELPTKQGYYLQGNY
-3280 LRCVAEVRLRAL
+3280 LRCVAE
-3292 APSRSPPLLRPRPSF
+3292 
-3307 LSLQATPRL
+3307 
-3316 TKGWESEALG
+3316 
-3326 RLRTPSPD
+3326 
-3334 GTFTARLRLQVGSF
+3334 VGSF

-3381 EQPIPLWNEP
+3381 EQPIPLWNEH
-3391 DGTADGEKPKILLYS
+3391 DGTADGDKPKILLYS

-3427 LETGLIELELSN
+3427 FETGLIELELSN

-3451 CLKLFG
+3451 YLKLFG

-3549 MALHRDIHVATK
+3549 MALHKDIHMATK

-3574 AQALGTLFLQLTV
+3574 AQAFGTLFLQLTV

-3594 PISSAAQSTH
+3594 PITNTAQSNH
-3604 PGDLD
+3604 AGDLD
-3609 TGSALVLTIES
+3609 AGSALVLTIES

-3712 NIGKRLSALGNTL
+3712 NIGKRLNALGNTL
-3725 TTLTGEEDADDIADL
+3725 TTLTGEEDVDDIADL
-3740 TSVNMADLSDEDE
+3740 NSVNIGDLSDEDE
-3753 VDAASPTAHMEAAD
+3753 VDTVSPTVHTSSDGSSVSGDGHKLTFGQRLVNHLLGLTPPHQRYSVPAEYLCDPGPRVSPQSSQARVKVCRAHSWGNEAVE
-3767 YRRPGAPGSQAGE
+3767 YRRQGAPCSQPGD
-3780 LRGRKAVKRVVDIRE
+3780 LRGRKLMKRIVDIRE

-3824 QLESVAANDI
+3824 QLESVAVNDI

-3854 KWGLS
+3854 KWGLG
-3859 YKPSYSRSKSISA
+3859 YKPSYSRSKTVSA
-3872 SGRPPLKRMERTSSR
+3872 SGRPPLKRTERASSR
-3887 LGEAE
+3887 GGDPE

-3903 PGPRVTFSI
+3903 PGPRVTFNI
-3912 QDTVRV
+3912 QDT
-3918 PRHVVLAAA
+3918 
-3927 EAPKV
+3927 
-3932 RCQGRAAPHCCSA
+3932 
-3945 GACSGLKKTVWG
+3945 LKKTVWA
-3957 STPQPSVPGEGCFQ
+3957 STPESSCPGEGYFQ

-3982 VTVDGPPY
+3982 VTIDGPSH
-3990 YSSHS
+3990 YSPNS
-3995 EGSCSVFS
+3995 EGSCSVFR
-4003 SPKTPGGLSPGLTFQ
+4003 SPRTPGFSPGAAFQ
-4018 SEEGRRDD
+4018 SEDGRRDD
-4026 SLSSSSEDSEKDEDH
+4026 SLSSTSEDSEKDEKDEDH
-4041 ERGRLCVYR
+4041 EKERFYIYR
-4050 RPLHA
+4050 KPSH
-4055 TRKKA
+4055 TSRKKA

-4072 RWPTAPVGRSLGGAA
+4072 RWPTAPVNRSLSGTAS
-4087 TERNIDFELDI
+4087 ERNIDFELDI

-4106 CVLHPS
+4106 CVLHPT
-4112 TLLQEHDDMG
+4112 TLLQEHDDIS
-4122 LRRSCDRSSRSLD
+4122 LRRSYDRSSRSLD

-4140 KKKKFHANYASTTH
+4140 KKKFQTNYASTTH
-4154 LMAGKKVPSSLQT
+4154 LMTSKKVPSSLQT
-4167 KPGDQET
+4167 KPSDLET

-4189 SKTLKTESPN
+4189 SKTLKTESPS

-4216 YAKGKGGAGVKTAK
+4216 SGMRESAASPPPPLPCTVQSKANTLLPPQPPPLPSAKGKGSGGVKTAK

-4267 RNFTT
+4267 RNYTA

-4283 EMPDPLEE
+4283 EIPEPMEE
-4291 STTSLVSSSTSAY
+4291 STASLVSSSTSAY
-4304 ASFPVDVVVYV
+4304 SSFPVDVVVYV

-4345 SSNRGELEMLG
+4345 SSNRGELETLG
-4356 AVHPAEAPS
+4356 TTYPAETLS
-4365 PGGTTAQSGARPCA
+4365 PGGSASQGGAKTSGG
-4379 SKSGTPG
+4379 KTGTPAAG

-4399 SSSQSDLSGASSS
+4399 SSSQSDLTTTSSS

-4441 VSGLTAGSGGLG
+4441 VSGLTTGSGALG

-4488 ASFSDG
+4488 ASFFES
-4494 QPSGKSAGKVD
+4494 QSVNKSASKMD

-4565 DSIEGI
+4565 DSIEGV

-4581 KAYCRAWEQPSQ
+4581 KAYCRTWEQPSQ
-4593 SASFSHTPQS
+4593 SASFTHMPPS
-4603 PSVFGEH
+4603 PSVFSEH
-4610 MASSTMSPGTA
+4610 LANSTMSPGAA
-4621 AQSLKSPVPTRSRSV
+4621 AQSLKSPASVRSRSV

-4656 SSKAASQQ
+4656 SNKAASQQ
-4664 GAPWETLVVFAIN
+4664 GTPWETLVVFAIN

-4703 QGRLSVGSNR
+4703 QGRLSVGSHR

-4734 VGGTIDVNAL
+4734 VGGTVDVNAL

-4759 HKIQITMGS
+4759 HKIQVTMGS

-4795 WKVNLYNTLDS
+4795 WKVNLYTAPDL
-4806 SMTDKSEIFVHGD
+4806 SMADKSEIFVHGD

-4868 PPKMTTTNLER
+4868 PPKAVPNNLER

-4900 VSGCHISLFQVP
+4900 VSGCHISLFQIP

-4965 WEDGSS
+4965 WEDGSG

-5039 LLRNVDAN
+5039 LLRNVDATTT
-5047 NMENSTAVKNSS
+5047 ENSTTVKNSS

-5093 EPQEPSLQDANQKP
+5093 EPQEPSLQDASLKP
-5107 KVECSVVTEFT
+5107 RVECSVVTEFT

-5160 KSPII
+5160 KSPVVV
-5165 LHDDSS
+5165 HDDTASD
-5171 SEKDR
+5171 KDR

-5253 KLVRPAEAEGP
+5253 KLGT
-5264 GPAGPEPVALSS
+5264 ALQDEKEKK
-5276 AVCSRRLG
+5276 G
-5284 RSLPLKVPRSRRA
+5284 KDKE
-5297 PRGEHWSPAG
+5297 EH
-5307 RTAGRCSPT
+5307 
-5316 GSAAGSSGLRSP
+5316 
-5328 KPRGGGRGASQLQA
+5328 
-5342 AAPSR
+5342 
-5347 TPQRAPGSRLA
+5347 
-5358 PGVWRSGPPRDTG
+5358 
-5371 ARTREPAASGAPAW
+5371 
-5385 PRGRRGEGE
+5385 
-5394 PG
+5394 

>member
-1 CIEISTLV
+1 
-9 LTRVLHMLLTRH
+9 
-21 TVPGPER
+21 
-28 LVAGD
+28 
-33 HRARKALRCCSG
+33 
-45 KTYTMDQRKNESIV
+45 MDQRKNDSIV
-59 PSFTQ
+59 PSITQ
-64 LEDFLTEHDS
+64 LEDFLTEHNS
-74 NVVWLLVA
+74 NVVWLLV
-82 TILSC
+82 
-87 GWIIYLTY
+87 
-95 YNSRNVGLILTL
+95 
-107 VLNRLHKRGYIHIG
+107 
-121 SFSFSVLSGKVM
+121 
-133 VREIYYITEDMSIRI
+133 
-148 QDGFIIFRWWKM
+148 
-160 YNPKQKQHDPKA
+160 DPKA
-172 ETRLYVTVND
+172 ETRLYITVND

-202 LEPTIVPPRKEED
+202 LEPTIIPPKKDDD
-215 KTQGAGGARTQ
+215 KTRENGRTRTQ
-226 SKIERVKVKTES
+226 SKIERLVKVKTES

-245 RSLIPVVKVSVSTGR
+245 RSLIPVIKVNVSTGR

-271 LCVSFDDAFLTYTT
+271 LCINFDDAFLTYTT

-324 PRLMGEGFVVMHSND
+324 PRLMGEGFVVMQSND
-339 VDVYYYMDEPGLVP
+339 VDIYYYMDEP
-353 EEVEENIDGETS
+353 
-365 SEDCKLQDLPPC
+365 
-377 WGLDIVCGK
+377 
-386 GTDFNYGPWAD
+386 
-397 RQRDC
+397 
-402 LWKFFFP
+402 
-409 PDYQVLKVSEIA
+409 
-421 QPGRPRQVLAF
+421 
-432 ELRMNIIADAT
+432 
-443 VDLLFTKNRFLV
+443 
-455 TTESKGECVVM
+455 
-466 ISVSRQLSSM
+466 
-476 QETNAVHV
+476 
-484 NVGAGSYLEI
+484 
-494 NIPVTV
+494 
-500 EEGGYTPAIKG
+500 GYTPAIKG

-524 RALLEAEMLAFHI
+524 RTLLEAEMLAFHI
-537 NASYPRVWNMPQ
+537 NASYPRIWNMPQ

-566 AQKHFFTVYLAACG
+566 AQKNFFTDLIQDWSSDNAPDIFSFVPYTWNFKIMFHQFEMIWAANQHNWIDCSTKQQENVYLAACG
-580 ETLTLDFSLP
+580 ETLNIDFSLP

-599 STRFSLRGE
+599 NTRFSLRVRIIGCI
-608 EVDLHLFLPDCHPS
+608 V
-622 KYSLFMLVK
+622 YS
-631 NCHPH
+631 
-636 RVAPDSGVAAEC
+636 RV
-648 QSGQSGQ
+648 
-655 KAAKPKAGWV
+655 
-665 ECWTVPSVVLTIDYT
+665 
-680 WHPIY
+680 
-685 PQKADEQLKQSLS
+685 S
-698 EMEETL
+698 EMEETM
-704 LSVLRPAQRAPGRAA
+704 LSVLRPAQKTSERVVSS
-719 PPPSAPRP
+719 PSTSPRP
-727 PVDPAELPPDRL
+727 PVDPSELPPDKL
-739 HVEMALSPDSQM
+739 HVEMELSPDSQI

-773 VYMDFEEAASSP
+773 MYMDFEEAVSSP
-785 VVSLSTS
+785 VLSLSTS
-792 SSSGWMAA
+792 SSSGWT
-800 GAENGRQESESPARS
+800 GVGVDSDKKENESSTKS
-815 PHPLSLRPWDITVL
+815 IHPLALRPWDITVL

-843 TADGPECPT
+843 TTDGPECPA
-852 AFLERLCFEMKKGLC
+852 AFLERLCFEMKKGFR

-880 FVSDNYQVATV
+880 FVSDNYQ
-891 PRMALG
+891 
-897 TASGPR
+897 
-903 PLGLAGCAR
+903 
-912 VVLPCLTAVFPQRP
+912 QRP
-926 PADESLREGH
+926 PVDEVLREGH
-936 ISLSGLQLR
+936 INLSGLQLR

-965 WLIDVQAGS
+965 WLIDVQAGN
-974 LTAKVTAPQVW
+974 LTAKVTAPQ
-985 PPHWPA
+985 
-991 PVMDPAADG
+991 
-1000 SPARLSSQL
+1000 L
-1009 ASLLEWGQTFAFHVV
+1009 ACLLEWGQTFVFHVI
-1024 CREYELERPKSVVL
+1024 CREYELERPKSVII
-1038 CQHGVDRRF
+1038 CQHGIDRRV

-1052 SCVPGPCPASEE
+1052 SCIPGPCPTSDD
-1064 LKYTMTRVA
+1064 LKYTMTR
-1073 LAGADL
+1073 LAVDGADIYI
-1079 HVVEQ
+1079 VEH
-1084 GCATNLKMGAV
+1084 GCAANIKMGAI

-1102 HSPTVGE
+1102 HNQSVGE
-1109 GVSAAVQ
+1109 GISAAIQ
-1116 DLHVRQFVEQPSS
+1116 DFQVRQYIEQLNNC
-1129 PRAGLQPA
+1129 RIGLQPA
-1137 VLRRACWLEAG
+1137 VLRRAYWLEAG
-1148 SASLGLVTVDVALAA
+1148 SANLGLITVDIALAA
-1163 DHPSKHEAQRHF
+1163 DHHSKHEAQRHF
-1175 LETHDARTKRDA
+1175 LETHDARTKR
-1187 LPSHTPRCLS
+1187 
-1197 LCRLWFLWPED
+1197 
-1208 NLTSRRCRS
+1208 
-1217 KCGCLGGCRFFGGTA
+1217 FFGGTVT
-1232 GGLDFFRLEELT
+1232 GLDFFKLEELT

-1250 FSSTSAE
+1250 FSNITAE
-1257 SDMCYGQSLLQ
+1257 SDMYYGQSLLH
-1268 PGERVVTRGVL
+1268 PGEWIITKEIPK
-1279 TMADST
+1279 T
-1285 VARARVPRPGWRGM
+1285 V
-1299 DGAKGKEWESKAV
+1299 DGNVNGTKRKEWENKSVGIEVERKA
-1312 GAEAERRAQP
+1312 QH

-1328 LRPHSASSSSE
+1328 LRSHSSSSSSE
-1339 ESGSS
+1339 ENSS
-1344 GAAQPLLAGETESP
+1344 SSAVQPLLAGEKESP
-1358 ASTSGAEDRVAPR
+1358 SSVADDHLVQKD
-1371 GFLPPVKRD
+1371 FLHGTKRD
-1380 EGPAS
+1380 DGQAS
-1385 APADVSGSSPVS
+1385 IPTEISGTSPVS
-1397 PHAQERPAGQ
+1397 PNTQDKSVGQ

-1419 VCSARLGST
+1419 VCSTRLGST

-1439 QPAAVGVQ
+1439 QPVTVGVQ

-1480 SSFHQYRSMDS
+1480 NSFHQYRSMDS

-1504 AEEFEPVSSDEG
+1504 AEEFEPISSDEG
-1516 PGTYPGRKRKRRQA
+1516 PGTYPGRKKKKKQM
-1530 QQVDYSRGSVY
+1530 QQIDYSRGSIY

-1547 LTGHGESV
+1547 LTVHGESIT
-1555 LDGRTLP
+1555 DPRTLP
-1562 FRAHP
+1562 FKTHP

-1573 SALGGEDD
+1573 SALGGEDEVI
-1581 PAEHLHMAEAE
+1581 EHLYIVEGE
-1592 RAEAERAEAEQAPPP
+1592 KTGETEQITSQ
-1607 QPARSCYQTYLSQ
+1607 QPVMSCYQTYLTQ
-1620 FQVVN
+1620 FQVTN
-1625 WAARHPANK
+1625 WSVKHPTNK

-1652 EDSSSSC
+1652 EESSSSF

-1668 VVKQGLTANALL
+1668 VIKQGLTANSLL
-1680 DRGLRLSGPTP
+1680 DRGMQLSGSTSN
-1691 TTPYTPLEKKA
+1691 TPYTPLDKKIVDNT
-1702 GDDTEDEPLVGE
+1702 DDETLTEEWTLD
-1714 CGPGQPAAQA
+1714 QPVAQTKT
-1724 RTAAVV
+1724 TAIV
-1730 EVRGAVDVVLTPLV
+1730 EVKGTVDVVLTPLV

-1750 YIEALAH
+1750 YIEAMVH
-1757 CASARHPAAIV
+1757 CASTRHPAAIV
-1768 DDLHARVL
+1768 DDLHTKVL
-1776 REVLQSSRPTFSEQL
+1776 REAVQNSKTTFSENL
-1791 SSKQDVR
+1791 SPKQDVR
-1798 GTKTEHPP
+1798 GTKTEQPVI
-1806 TLGTTTHG
+1806 GTTNQG
-1814 QAQTPLT
+1814 QIQTNAT
-1821 RKQDGVT
+1821 TKQDNVT
-1828 VRGLQASVSIPK
+1828 IKGLQANVSIPK

-1850 EEPPGAAPGRAV
+1850 EESPASVPSRSV
-1862 AHVSLVALC
+1862 THVSLVALC
-1871 FDRITTQVRMNRG
+1871 FDRIATQVRMNRG
-1884 VVEEASTGTEPVR
+1884 VVEE
-1897 TSEFGGY
+1897 TSNNVDPSKTSNFDRY
-1904 VHATKMQPQSSGSLR
+1904 VHASKMQPQSSGSLR

-1926 GQEIAAKLNIHRVH
+1926 GKEIAAKLNIHRVH
-1940 GQLRGLDTTGTGTC
+1940 GQLRGLDTTDIGTC

-1977 FVDETDQQALP
+1977 FVDETDQHAIP

-2014 KGGRQSGAVLYDA
+2014 KGGRQSGAVLYNSF
-2027 LGVMGQAN
+2027 GIMGKTN
-2035 VAERGGTPTPNDS
+2035 VTERGGVLTSNNS

-2057 NTDVSEDALPCG
+2057 NTDVSDDNLPCD
-2069 RASPS
+2069 RTSPS
-2074 SDLNGNSASDEQDE
+2074 SDINGNSVSDEQV
-2088 GVESDDLKKDLPL
+2088 GFWVVEHVQQYLAKLDTYVSVLFMACKE
-2101 MPPPPDSCSMK
+2101 SM
-2112 LAIRELW
+2112 
-2119 FSFAAPTNVR
+2119 
-2129 SPAHTF
+2129 
-2135 SRQLNLLSTATPAVG
+2135 
-2150 AWLVPVDQL
+2150 
-2159 TSSLRRLETEGT
+2159 
-2171 LRVCAVMGC
+2171 
-2180 IMTEALENKSVHF
+2180 
-2193 PLRSKYNRLTKV
+2193 
-2205 ARALQEN
+2205 
-2212 PSCLLC
+2212 
-2218 GILHHYLHQARHSVI
+2218 
-2233 EDATTSDGLPAL
+2233 SDGLPAL

-2257 QWMKFIVVTPAFKG
+2257 QWMKFIVVTPAFK
-2271 VSLHRPAQPLKPHP
+2271 VVNLHRPAQPLKPP
-2285 SGDQEP
+2285 AAMDQEH

-2297 DSGGGL
+2297 DNGGGL

-2308 ADGAEFEFDAATVSE
+2308 ADGAEFEFDAATISE
-2323 HTMLLEGPA
+2323 HTMLLEGTA
-2332 GRPPPGSSAPV
+2332 NRPPPGSSGPV
-2343 TGAELMRKLSKT
+2343 TGAEIMRKLSKT
-2355 HTHSDSALRI
+2355 HTHSDSALKI
-2365 KGSHPYHSLSYT
+2365 KGIHPYHSLSYT
-2377 SGETATDSPAHGGR
+2377 SGDTATDSPVHVGR
-2391 AGAPARESP
+2391 AGMPVKESP

-2420 EGTPQRGGTAGRS
+2420 EGTPQRSSAAVKS
-2433 GSLTRTGTTLAT
+2433 SSLTRTGNTVAT

-2471 GRAGAAQE
+2471 NRGSVVQE
-2479 SPIPRPGHGSLPTG
+2479 SPITKSGHNSLPTG

-2515 NTLDGTQSQH
+2515 NTLDGTHSQH

-2538 HPGFPAV
+2538 NQGFPAV

-2552 VFRPLLS
+2552 VFKPLLS
-2559 HTGVQAQ
+2559 HTGIQSQ
-2566 DAAPLCCRMHFGE
+2566 DTMPLCYRMYFGE
-2579 HLSFSGALDRL
+2579 HLSFSGTLDCL
-2590 RADIVDSDTAKERRG
+2590 RADIVDSDTAKDRKG
-2605 RRARRPGHVNLPPLE
+2605 KRARRQGHVNLPPLE

-2630 SLSAVVM
+2630 SISAVVM

-2642 TPRPPAHALSFHD
+2642 TPQNPTSALSFHD
-2655 LSKRHHSTLHCDFT
+2655 LNKRYYNTFHCNFT
-2669 VSCRSIS
+2669 ISCQSIS

-2681 ALVRLVHQFSTMVD
+2681 ALVRLIHQFSTMID
-2695 GIKATQTD
+2695 DIKATQTD

-2718 TFRTRKHRDFRSSDF
+2718 TFKTRKHRDFRSSDF

-2740 LNGGNRAG
+2740 LNGGNRVN
-2748 NAKGKR
+2748 NAKNKR
-2754 APAEGGRKEPRG
+2754 ANNENNKKESRN

-2780 SRKGSKDVVDHTAIH
+2780 SRKGSKDVVDHMTIH
-2795 MDDSDSVTVS
+2795 MDDSDSITVS

-2823 FYSLISDPTGVLEAS
+2823 FYSLISDPTGILEKS
-2838 SEAFGPAGNGRRP
+2838 SETFGPAG
-2851 SCFRAASQCPQSC
+2851 
-2864 RPRHPGC
+2864 
-2871 GQRVRKAG
+2871 
-2879 QCRESRPGRPR
+2879 
-2890 GPPALRGS
+2890 
-2898 RPGSGRPLGWRWA
+2898 
-2911 GLRLA
+2911 
-2916 LRPSRRVPGVRSP
+2916 VRSP
-2929 AEPPCRV
+2929 TEPTCRV
-2936 VFEDEQ
+2936 VFENEQ
-2942 DDGSL
+2942 DNNSL
-2947 ARAQRKRS
+2947 TKTQRKRS
-2955 VAAAAEPQHVTLI
+2955 LVTSEPQHVTLI
-2968 VFGIGTVT
+2968 VFGIGMVN

-2993 KRIHGSFTLKER
+2993 KRIHGSFTLKEK
-3005 MKEDDRD
+3005 MKDVLHQKMTETCAT
-3012 LRHRAHRECLP
+3012 AHI
-3023 GPGCPTR
+3023 GGVNI
-3030 GSSPSRVLPRRAP
+3030 VLL
-3043 PREGLREATPF
+3043 EGITPNIQ
-3054 LETVVKCSV
+3054 TVVKCSI

-3076 RTSNAA
+3076 KTNNAA
-3082 VAKLGAVSV
+3082 VFKVGAISIN
-3091 SIPQHPAT
+3091 IPQHPAT
-3099 LHGMM
+3099 LHSMM

-3111 SQQISDLLRPP
+3111 SKQISDLIRQP
-3122 SAAPPPAKEDIATPL
+3122 STVPQPMKEDIATPL
-3137 PSEKTPTSINQTP
+3137 PSEKTPTSVNQTP

-3196 RMRSHGV
+3196 RMRSHGM

-3225 SATDLST
+3225 SATDMST
-3232 IPPSASLTLPPV
+3232 IPPSASLNLPPV

-3249 YVMEE
+3249 YIMEE
-3254 PDGASDPAWSL
+3254 HDSYSDQVWSI
-3265 DELPPKQGHYLRGNY
+3265 DELPSKQGYYLQGNY
-3280 LRCVAEVRLRAL
+3280 LRCVAE
-3292 APSRSPPLLRPRPSF
+3292 
-3307 LSLQATPRL
+3307 
-3316 TKGWESEALG
+3316 
-3326 RLRTPSPD
+3326 
-3334 GTFTARLRLQVGSF
+3334 VGSF

-3381 EQPIPLWNEP
+3381 EQPIPLWNEH
-3391 DGTADGEKPKILLYS
+3391 DGTTDGDKPKILLYS

-3427 LETGLIELELSN
+3427 FETGLIELELSN

-3451 CLKLFG
+3451 YLKLFG

-3549 MALHRDIHVATK
+3549 MALHKDIHMATK

-3574 AQALGTLFLQLTV
+3574 AQAFGTLFLQLTV

-3594 PISSAAQSTH
+3594 PITNTAQSNHT
-3604 PGDLD
+3604 GDLD

-3646 GFETSWDDWKPEVRG
+3646 GFETSWDDWKPEIRG

-3670 PDGTYEVCSRTAGQA
+3670 PDGTYEVCSRTTGQA

-3712 NIGKRLSALGNTL
+3712 NIGKRLNALGNTL
-3725 TTLTGEEDADDIADL
+3725 TTLTGEEDIDDIADL
-3740 TSVNMADLSDEDE
+3740 NSVNIADLSDEDE
-3753 VDAASPTAHMEAAD
+3753 VDTMSPTIHTETID
-3767 YRRPGAPGSQAGE
+3767 YRRQGTSSSQPGEP
-3780 LRGRKAVKRVVDIRE
+3780 RGRKIMKRLVDIRE

-3824 QLESVAANDI
+3824 QLESVAVNDI

-3854 KWGLS
+3854 KWGLG

-3872 SGRPPLKRMERTSSR
+3872 SGRPPLKRMERASSR
-3887 LGEAE
+3887 IGETD

-3903 PGPRVTFSI
+3903 PGPRVTFNI
-3912 QDTVRV
+3912 QDT
-3918 PRHVVLAAA
+3918 
-3927 EAPKV
+3927 
-3932 RCQGRAAPHCCSA
+3932 
-3945 GACSGLKKTVWG
+3945 
-3957 STPQPSVPGEGCFQ
+3957 

-3982 VTVDGPPY
+3982 VTIEGPSH
-3990 YSSHS
+3990 YSSNS

-4003 SPKTPGGLSPGLTFQ
+4003 SPKTTGSFSPNVPFQ
-4018 SEEGRRDD
+4018 SEDGRRDD
-4026 SLSSSSEDSEKDEDH
+4026 SMSSTSEDSEKDEKDEDR
-4041 ERGRLCVYR
+4041 ERERFYIYR
-4050 RPLHA
+4050 KPSH
-4055 TRKKA
+4055 TSRKKA
-4060 TGFAAVHQLFTE
+4060 TGFAAVHQLLTE
-4072 RWPTAPVGRSLGGAA
+4072 RWPTTPVNRSLSGTA

-4106 CVLHPS
+4106 CVLHPT
-4112 TLLQEHDDMG
+4112 TLLQEHDDIS
-4122 LRRSCDRSSRSLD
+4122 LRRSYDRSSRSLD

-4140 KKKKFHANYASTTH
+4140 KKKKFQTNYASTTH
-4154 LMAGKKVPSSLQT
+4154 LMTGKKVPSSLQT
-4167 KPGDQET
+4167 KPSDLET

-4216 YAKGKGGAGVKTAK
+4216 YGMKDNAASPSSPPLPCTVQSKTNTLLPPQPPPIPSAKGKSSGGVKTAK

-4267 RNFTT
+4267 RNYTA

-4283 EMPDPLEE
+4283 EIPDPMEE

-4304 ASFPVDVVVYV
+4304 SSFPVDVVVYV

-4345 SSNRGELEMLG
+4345 SSNRGELDTLG
-4356 AVHPAEAPS
+4356 TTYPAEILS
-4365 PGGTTAQSGARPCA
+4365 PGGNAPQSGTKTSA
-4379 SKSGTPG
+4379 SKAGIPG

-4399 SSSQSDLSGASSS
+4399 SSSQSDLTGSSSS

-4432 YGAGKQKTA
+4432 YGAGKQKST
-4441 VSGLTAGSGGLG
+4441 VSGLTSGSGGLG

-4488 ASFSDG
+4488 ASFFES
-4494 QPSGKSAGKVD
+4494 QSISKSASKMD

-4553 TINLPTSGPGTP
+4553 TVNLPTSGPGTP
-4565 DSIEGI
+4565 DSIEGV

-4581 KAYCRAWEQPSQ
+4581 KAYCRTWDQPSQ
-4593 SASFSHTPQS
+4593 SASFTHMPQS
-4603 PSVFGEH
+4603 PNVFNEH
-4610 MASSTMSPGTA
+4610 MTNSTMSPGSA
-4621 AQSLKSPVPTRSRSV
+4621 AQNLKSPASIRSRSV

-4645 SLSKTSTPFNK
+4645 SISKTSTPVNK
-4656 SSKAASQQ
+4656 SNKAASQQ
-4664 GAPWETLVVFAIN
+4664 GTPWETLVVFAIN

-4768 TEARVDYMGSSILMG
+4768 TESRVDYMGSSILMG

-4868 PPKMTTTNLER
+4868 PPKTMTNNLEKN
-4879 SSQEQLLDAAHHRHW
+4879 SQEQLLDAAHHRHW

-4900 VSGCHISLFQVP
+4900 VSGCHISLFQIP

-4965 WEDGSS
+4965 WED
-4971 DHSTYIVQ
+4971 
-4979 TLDFHLGH
+4979 
-4987 NTMVT
+4987 
-4992 KPCGALESPMA
+4992 
-5003 TITKITRRRHENP
+5003 
-5016 PHGVASVKEWFNY
+5016 
-5029 VTATRNEELN
+5029 ELN

-5047 NMENSTAVKNSS
+5047 NMENSTTMKNSS

-5085 DFKSIHVQ
+5085 EFKSIHVQ
-5093 EPQEPSLQDANQKP
+5093 EPQEPSLQDANLKP

-5160 KSPII
+5160 KSSII
-5165 LHDDSS
+5165 MHDDNSS
-5171 SEKDR
+5171 DRDR
-5176 EDGITYTTVDWRDFM
+5176 EDSITYTTVDWRDFM

-5253 KLVRPAEAEGP
+5253 KLGT
-5264 GPAGPEPVALSS
+5264 ALQDEKEKK
-5276 AVCSRRLG
+5276 G
-5284 RSLPLKVPRSRRA
+5284 KDKE
-5297 PRGEHWSPAG
+5297 EH
-5307 RTAGRCSPT
+5307 
-5316 GSAAGSSGLRSP
+5316 
-5328 KPRGGGRGASQLQA
+5328 
-5342 AAPSR
+5342 
-5347 TPQRAPGSRLA
+5347 
-5358 PGVWRSGPPRDTG
+5358 
-5371 ARTREPAASGAPAW
+5371 
-5385 PRGRRGEGE
+5385 
-5394 PG
+5394 